1 MTEDSDS
8 ISEEERSLFRPFTR
22 ESLVQ
27 IEQRIAAEH
36 EKQKEL
42 ERKRAEGE
50 VIRYDD
56 EDEDEGPQPD
66 PTLEQGVPIPV
77 RLQGSFPPELASTP
91 LEDID
96 PYYSNILTF
105 VVVSKGKDIFRFSAS
120 KAMWLLD
127 PFNPIRRV
135 AIYILV
141 HPLFSLFIITT
152 ILVNCILMIMPTTPT
167 VESTEVIFTGIYTF
181 ESAVKVMA
189 RGFILCP
196 FTYLRDAWNWLD
208 FVVIALAYV
217 TMGIDLGNLAAL
229 RTFRVLR
236 ALKTVAIVPGLK
248 TIVGAVIE
256 SVKNLRD
263 VIILTMFSLSVFALM
278 GLQIYMGVLTQ
289 KCVKKFP
296 LDGSWGNLTDENW
309 AYHNHNS
316 SNWYTEDGISYPL
329 CGNISGAGQCDDDY
343 VCLQG
348 FGPNPNYGYTS
359 FDSFGWAF
367 LSAFRLMTQDFW
379 EDLYQLVLRAA
390 GPWHML
396 FFIVIIF
403 LGSFYLVNLILA
415 IVAMS
420 YDELQKKA
428 EEEEAAEEEAIRE
441 AEEAAAAKAAKLEER
456 ANAQAQAAADAA
468 AAEEAALH
476 PEMAKS
482 PTYSCISYEL
492 FVGGEKGNDDNNKE
506 KMSIRSVEVE
516 SESVSVIQRQPAP
529 TTAHQATKVR
539 KPSTY
544 TMRNGRGRFGIP
556 GSDRKPL
563 VLSTYQDAQ
572 QHLPYADDSNAVTP
586 MSEENGAIIV
596 PVYYGN
602 LGSRHSSY
610 TSHQSRISYT
620 SHGDL
625 LGGMAVMG
633 VSTMTKESKLR
644 NRNTRNQSVGATNGG
659 TTCLDTNHKVEHRDY
674 EIGLE
679 CTDEAGKIKH
689 HDNPFIEPVQTQTV
703 VDMKDVMVLND
714 IIEQAAGRHSRASDR
729 GVSVYYF
736 PTEDDDEDG
745 PTFKDK
751 ALEVILK
758 GIDVFCVWDCC
769 WVWLKFQE
777 WVSLIVFDPF
787 VELFITLCIV
797 VNTMFMAMDHHDM
810 NKEMERVLKS
820 GNYFFTATFAIEATM
835 KLMAMSPKYYFQEGW
850 NIFDFIIVA
859 LSLLELGLEGV
870 QGLSVLR
877 SFRLLRVFK
886 LAKSWPTL
894 NLLISIM
901 GRTMGAL
908 GNLTFVLCIIIFIF
922 AVMGMQLFGKN
933 YHDHKDRFPDGD
945 LPRWNFTDFMHSFMI
960 VFRVLCGE
968 WIESMWDCMYVGDVS
983 CIPFFL
989 ATVVIGNLVVLNL
1002 FLALLLSNFGSS
1014 SLSAPTAD
1022 NDTNKIA
1029 EAFNR
1034 IGRFKNWVKRNIADC
1049 FKLIRNK
1056 LTNQISDQP
1065 SGKNV
1070 CRCISAEHGDNELE
1084 LGHDEILADGL
1095 IKKGIKEQTQLE
1107 VAIGD
1112 GMEFTIHGDMKNSK
1126 PKKSKYLNNATM
1138 IGNSINH
1145 QDNRLEHELN
1155 HRGLSLQDD
1164 DTASINSYGSHKNR
1178 PFKDESHKGSAET
1191 MEGEEKRDVSKEDLG
1206 LDEELDEEG
1215 ECEEGPLDGD
1225 IIIHAHDEDILDEY
1239 PADCCPDSYY
1249 KKFPILAGDDDSP
1262 FWQGWGNL
1270 RLKTFQLIENKYFE
1284 TAVITM
1290 ILMSSLALA
1299 LEDVHLPQRPILQD
1313 ILYYMDRIFT
1323 VIFFLEM
1330 LIKWLALGFK
1340 VYFTNAWCWLDFVIV
1355 MLSLINLAA
1364 VWSGADDVPAF
1375 RSMRTLR
1382 ALRPLRA
1389 VSRWE
1394 GMKVVVNALVQAI
1407 PSIFNVLL
1415 VCLIFWLIFAI
1426 MGVQLFAGKYFKCE
1440 DLNGTQLSH
1449 EIIPNRNA
1457 CESEN
1462 YTWVNSAMN
1471 FDHVGNAYL
1480 CLFQV
1485 ATFKGWIQIMN
1496 DAIDSREVDKQ
1507 PIRETNIYMYLYF
1520 VFFIIFGSFFTLNL
1534 FIGVI
1539 IDNFNEQKKKAGGS
1553 LEMFMTEDQ
1562 KKYYNAMKKMGSK
1575 KPLKA
1580 IPRPRWRP
1588 QAIVF
1593 EIVTDKKFDIIIML
1607 FIGLNMFT
1615 MTLDR
1620 YDASDTYN
1628 AVLDYLNAIFVVIF
1642 SSECLLKIFALRYHY
1657 FIEPWNLFDVVVVI
1671 LSILGLVL
1679 SDIIE
1684 KYFVSPTLLRVV
1696 RVAKVGRVLRLV
1708 KGAKGIRTL
1717 LFALAMSL
1725 PALFNICLLLFLVMF
1740 IFAIFGMSFF
1750 MHVKEKSGINDVYN
1764 FKTFGQSMILL
1775 FQMSTSAGWDG
1786 VLDAIINE
1794 EACDPPDNDKGYPG
1808 NCGSATVGIT
1818 FLLSYLVISFLIVIN
1833 MYIAVILENYSQ
1845 ATEDVQEGL
1854 TDDDYDMYYE
1864 IWQQFDPEGTQYIR
1878 YDQLSEFLD
1887 VLEPPLQIHKPN
1899 KYKIISMDIPICRGD
1914 LMYCVDILDALT
1926 KDFFARKGNP
1936 IEETGEIGEIAAR
1949 PDTEGYEP
1957 VSSTLWRQREE
1968 YCARLIQ
1975 HAWRKHK
1982 TRGEGGA
1989 TDGDE
1994 NDGGGDDDDNAGGA
2008 GIGGDKAGDEAGSGG
2023 ANDDAGGGGGAGG
2036 SEHADGSAIGDA
2048 IDPEGAAAAVIESN
2062 VNSSIV
2068 DGADS
2073 AAAGSPGGQSSG
2085 SAGRQTAVLVESDGF
2100 VTKNGHK
2107 VVIHSRSPSITS
2119 RTADV

>member
-1 MTEDSDS
+1 MSEDSDS
-8 ISEEERSLFRPFTR
+8 VSEEERSLFRPFTR
-22 ESLVQ
+22 ESLAA
-27 IEQRIAAEH
+27 IEARIAEEH
-36 EKQKEL
+36 AKQKEL
-42 ERKRAEGE
+42 EKKRAEGE
-50 VIRYDD
+50 VRYDD

-66 PTLEQGVPIPV
+66 PMLEQGAPIPV
-77 RLQGSFPPELASTP
+77 RLHNEFPPELASTP

-96 PYYSNILTF
+96 NFYHNQRTF
-105 VVVSKGKDIFRFSAS
+105 VVISKGKDIFRFSATD
-120 KAMWLLD
+120 AMWILD

-167 VESTEVIFTGIYTF
+167 IESTEVIFTGIYTF

-189 RGFILCP
+189 RGFILQP

-289 KCVKKFP
+289 KCIKNFP
-296 LDGSWGNLTDENW
+296 EDGSWGNLTDENW
-309 AYHNHNS
+309 ERFVSNET
-316 SNWYTEDGISYPL
+316 NWYVDEAKNMPL
-329 CGNISGAGQCDDDY
+329 CGNSSGAGQCLPGY
-343 VCLQG
+343 TCLQG
-348 FGPNPNYGYTS
+348 YGENPNYGYTS
-359 FDSFGWAF
+359 FDTFGWAL
-367 LSAFRLMTQDFW
+367 LSAFRLMTQDYW
-379 EDLYQLVLRAA
+379 ENLYQLVLRSA

-441 AEEAAAAKAAKLEER
+441 AEEAALAKETKL
-456 ANAQAQAAADAA
+456 AAQAAAREAA
-468 AAEEAALH
+468 AHAVVTAADQIV
-476 PEMAKS
+476 KS
-482 PTYSCISYEL
+482 PSDFSCHSYEL
-492 FVGGEKGNDDNNKE
+492 FVGQEKGNDDNNKE
-506 KMSIRSVEVE
+506 RMSIRSI
-516 SESVSVIQRQPAP
+516 ESVSEHRVKQINNH
-529 TTAHQATKVR
+529 TTTTKVR
-539 KPSTY
+539 KVSAASLSLPGSPFNLRRSSRGSHQFTI
-544 TMRNGRGRFGIP
+544 RNGRGRFVGPP
-556 GSDRKPL
+556 GGDRKPL
-563 VLSTYQDAQ
+563 VLSTFLDAQ
-572 QHLPYADDSNAVTP
+572 EHLPYADDSNAVTP
-586 MSEENGAIIV
+586 MSEENGTIVV
-596 PVYYGN
+596 PVYYAN

-610 TSHQSRISYT
+610 TSHASRLSYT

-625 LGGMAVMG
+625 IGGIANAG
-633 VSTMTKESKLR
+633 KPMTKESQLKIR
-644 NRNTRNQSVGATNGG
+644 SVRPPSVNGHITDNNQKY
-659 TTCLDTNHKVEHRDY
+659 HY
-674 EIGLE
+674 EGDLE
-679 CTDEAGKIKH
+679 DPMGKAKQQ
-689 HDNPFIEPVQTQTV
+689 DNPFIEPSQQHAV

-714 IIEQAAGRHSRASDR
+714 IIEQAAGRQSRTPEQ
-729 GVSVYYF
+729 GVSSTYYF
-736 PTEDDDEDG
+736 PTDDDEEG

-751 ALEVILK
+751 LLTAVLRC
-758 GIDVFCVWDCC
+758 IDIFCVWDCC
-769 WVWLKFQE
+769 WLWLEFQKY
-777 WVSLIVFDPF
+777 VALLVFDPF

-797 VNTMFMAMDHHDM
+797 VNTLFMALDHHDM
-810 NKEMERVLKS
+810 DKDMERVLKT
-820 GNYFFTATFAIEATM
+820 GNYFFTATFGIEATL
-835 KLMAMSPKYYFQEGW
+835 KLIAMSPKFYFQEGW

-901 GRTMGAL
+901 GRTVGAL

-933 YHDHKDRFPDGD
+933 YTDNVDRFPDGD

-968 WIESMWDCMYVGDVS
+968 WIESMWDCMLVGDVS

-1014 SLSAPTAD
+1014 NLSAPTAD

-1029 EAFNR
+1029 EAIDR
-1034 IGRFKNWVKRNIADC
+1034 IARFVKWIKRNVLYLA
-1049 FKLIRNK
+1049 KMMRAK
-1056 LTNQISDQP
+1056 LTNQISDQAPGEGP
-1065 SGKNV
+1065 SNSWKEDGID
-1070 CRCISAEHGDNELE
+1070 RDGDL
-1084 LGHDEILADGL
+1084 DLADGEL
-1095 IKKGIKEQTQLE
+1095 DAYRDKKSAKELNQLE

-1112 GMEFTIHGDMKNSK
+1112 GMEFTIHGDLKNKLKKGKLCMNNSK
-1126 PKKSKYLNNATM
+1126 VIA
-1138 IGNSINH
+1138 NSINH
-1145 QDNRLEHELN
+1145 RDYRLDNDYINQNE
-1155 HRGLSLQDD
+1155 D
-1164 DTASINSYGSHKNR
+1164 DTISNKSYGSHKNR
-1178 PFKDESHKGSAET
+1178 AFKDESHKGS
-1191 MEGEEKRDVSKEDLG
+1191 MDSLDGEEKKDASKEDLEQ
-1206 LDEELDEEG
+1206 EEDLGEEG
-1215 ECEEGPLDGD
+1215 EEGEGVIGDAIIQAEEDPIESD
-1225 IIIHAHDEDILDEY
+1225 Y
-1239 PADCCPDSYY
+1239 PADCCPENCY
-1249 KKFPILAGDDDSP
+1249 KKFPFLAGDDDAP
-1262 FWQGWGNL
+1262 FWQGWANL

-1284 TAVITM
+1284 TAVILM
-1290 ILMSSLALA
+1290 ILLSSMALA
-1299 LEDVHLPQRPILQD
+1299 LEDVHLQQRPILQD

-1323 VIFFLEM
+1323 VIFFIEM

-1340 VYFTNAWCWLDFVIV
+1340 KYFTNAWCWLDFIIV
-1355 MLSLINLAA
+1355 M
-1364 VWSGADDVPAF
+1364 
-1375 RSMRTLR
+1375 
-1382 ALRPLRA
+1382 
-1389 VSRWE
+1389 
-1394 GMKVVVNALVQAI
+1394 VVVNALVQAI

-1426 MGVQLFAGKYFKCE
+1426 MGVQLFAGKYFKCV
-1440 DLNGTQLSH
+1440 DANKTTLSH
-1449 EIIPNRNA
+1449 EIIPDRNA
-1457 CESEN
+1457 CLAEN
-1462 YTWVNSAMN
+1462 YTWENSPMN
-1471 FDHVGNAYL
+1471 FDHVGKAYL

-1496 DAIDSREVDKQ
+1496 DAIDSRELNKQ
-1507 PIRETNIYMYLYF
+1507 PIRETNIYMYFYF

-1593 EIVTDKKFDIIIML
+1593 EIVTDKKFDMIIML
-1607 FIGLNMFT
+1607 FIGLNMLT
-1615 MTLDR
+1615 MTLDH
-1620 YDASDTYN
+1620 YQQTQTFSD
-1628 AVLDYLNAIFVVIF
+1628 VLDYLNMIFIVIF
-1642 SSECLLKIFALRYHY
+1642 TSECLMKIFALRYHY
-1657 FIEPWNLFDVVVVI
+1657 FKEPWNLFDFVVVI

-1750 MHVKEKSGINDVYN
+1750 MHVKDKSGLDDVYN

-1786 VLDAIINE
+1786 VLDGIINE
-1794 EACDPPDNDKGYPG
+1794 EDCQEPNNEIGYPG
-1808 NCGSATVGIT
+1808 NCGSSTIGIAY
-1818 FLLSYLVISFLIVIN
+1818 LLSYLVISFLIVIN

-1864 IWQQFDPEGTQYIR
+1864 IWQQFDPDGTQYIR
-1878 YDQLSEFLD
+1878 YDQLSDFLD

-1899 KYKIISMDIPICRGD
+1899 KYKIVSMDIPICKGD
-1914 LMYCVDILDALT
+1914 MMFCVDILDALT

-1936 IEETGEIGEIAAR
+1936 IEETAELEVQTRPGE
-1949 PDTEGYEP
+1949 TGYEP

-1975 HAWRKHK
+1975 NAWRKHK
-1982 TRGEGGA
+1982 QQRLGGPS
-1989 TDGDE
+1989 E
-1994 NDGGGDDDDNAGGA
+1994 
-2008 GIGGDKAGDEAGSGG
+2008 ES
-2023 ANDDAGGGGGAGG
+2023 DDA
-2036 SEHADGSAIGDA
+2036 DT
-2048 IDPEGAAAAVIESN
+2048 DPRV
-2062 VNSSIV
+2062 
-2068 DGADS
+2068 
-2073 AAAGSPGGQSSG
+2073 
-2085 SAGRQTAVLVESDGF
+2085 RQTAVLVESDGF
-2100 VTKNGHK
+2100 VTKNGHR
-2107 VVIHSRSPSITS
+2107 VVIHSRSPSVTS

>member
-1 MTEDSDS
+1 MSEASDLS
-8 ISEEERSLFRPFTR
+8 SEEERCLFRPFTR
-22 ESLVQ
+22 QSLEI
-27 IEQRIAAEH
+27 IETRIAE
-36 EKQKEL
+36 EYVKQKEL
-42 ERKRAEGE
+42 EKKRAEGE
-50 VIRYDD
+50 IRYED

-66 PTLEQGVPIPV
+66 STLEQGLPIPV

-96 PYYSNILTF
+96 PFYSNQRTF
-105 VVVSKGKDIFRFSAS
+105 VVVSKGKDIFRFSATN
-120 KAMWLLD
+120 AMWVLD

-152 ILVNCILMIMPTTPT
+152 ILVNCILMVTPTTPT

-189 RGFILCP
+189 RGFILQP

-263 VIILTMFSLSVFALM
+263 VIILTMFSLSVFALI

-289 KCVKKFP
+289 KCIKNFP
-296 LDGSWGNLTDENW
+296 MDGSWGNLTDENW
-309 AYHNHNS
+309 ERFVSNKT
-316 SNWYTEDGISYPL
+316 NWYYDEEKSEMPL
-329 CGNISGAGQCDDDY
+329 CGNSSGAGQCKPGY
-343 VCLQG
+343 TCLQG
-348 FGPNPNYGYTS
+348 YGENPNYGYTS
-359 FDSFGWAF
+359 FDTFGWAF
-367 LSAFRLMTQDFW
+367 LSAFRLMTQDYW
-379 EDLYQLVLRAA
+379 ENLYQLVLRSA

-428 EEEEAAEEEAIRE
+428 QDEEEAEAKAIQE
-441 AEEAAAAKAAKLEER
+441 AEDKAREKQDRADARAAAAIEAAEAAAAGDIG
-456 ANAQAQAAADAA
+456 QDII
-468 AAEEAALH
+468 
-476 PEMAKS
+476 KS
-482 PTYSCISYEL
+482 SSDYSCHSYES
-492 FVGGEKGNDDNNKE
+492 FVGQPNGQDDNNKE
-506 KMSIRSVEVE
+506 KISIRSEGLD
-516 SESVSVIQRQPAP
+516 SVSEQRRLP
-529 TTAHQATKVR
+529 TNLSKMRKV
-539 KPSTY
+539 SAASLSL
-544 TMRNGRGRFGIP
+544 P
-556 GSDRKPL
+556 GSPFNLRRGSRGSHQFTIRNNRRMVAPPCDRKPL
-563 VLSTYQDAQ
+563 VLSTYLDAQ
-572 QHLPYADDSNAVTP
+572 EHLPYADDSNAVTP
-586 MSEENGAIIV
+586 MSEENGVMVV
-596 PVYYGN
+596 PMYYAN

-610 TSHQSRISYT
+610 TSHASRMSYT

-625 LGGMAVMG
+625 LGGLGSNGKV
-633 VSTMTKESKLR
+633 MTKERQLR
-644 NRNTRNQSVGATNGG
+644 CRSMRNGPAGATN
-659 TTCLDTNHKVEHRDY
+659 TFFEMSNKTHKGDY
-674 EIGLE
+674 DGPTGQFCESKVNKL
-679 CTDEAGKIKH
+679 
-689 HDNPFIEPVQTQTV
+689 DNPFIDNNQRQTV
-703 VDMKDVMVLND
+703 VDMRDVMVLND
-714 IIEQAAGRHSRASDR
+714 IIEQAAVSGGSDR

-736 PTEDDDEDG
+736 SGHDSEEEEPTMKER
-745 PTFKDK
+745 FLAYAIK
-751 ALEVILK
+751 I
-758 GIDVFCVWDCC
+758 IDMFCVWDCC
-769 WVWLKFQE
+769 QCWVILTKY
-777 WVSLIVFDPF
+777 VNLIVFDPF

-797 VNTMFMAMDHHDM
+797 VNTLFMALDHHAMDEDLE
-810 NKEMERVLKS
+810 KALKS
-820 GNYFFTATFAIEATM
+820 GNYFFTATFMIEATM
-835 KLMAMSPKYYFQEGW
+835 KLIAMSPKYYFQEGW

-933 YHDHKDRFPDGD
+933 YTDNVDRFPDHE

-968 WIESMWDCMYVGDVS
+968 WIESMWDCMLVGDVS

-1029 EAFNR
+1029 EAFDR
-1034 IGRFKNWVKRNIADC
+1034 IGRFIRWTKASVLYIA
-1049 FKLIRNK
+1049 KLVRFK

-1065 SGKNV
+1065 SGEGPSNSWNQDA
-1070 CRCISAEHGDNELE
+1070 RDGGLE
-1084 LGHDEILADGL
+1084 IPGDEILADGM
-1095 IKKGIKEQTQLE
+1095 IKKSPKDRLE
-1107 VAIGD
+1107 VTIGT
-1112 GMEFTIHGDMKNSK
+1112 GMDLTVHGDPKRGKNNIN
-1126 PKKSKYLNNATM
+1126 KSKT
-1138 IGNSINH
+1138 IGNSI
-1145 QDNRLEHELN
+1145 LEHGMFIGHLDEDEISN
-1155 HRGLSLQDD
+1155 K
-1164 DTASINSYGSHKNR
+1164 SYGSHKNR
-1178 PFKDESHKGSAET
+1178 FKDESHNGSADMLDEH
-1191 MEGEEKRDVSKEDLG
+1191 EEKRDASKEELG
-1206 LDEELDEEG
+1206 IGDEMEEDRYDS
-1215 ECEEGPLDGD
+1215 ERPLNDD
-1225 IIIHAHDEDILDEY
+1225 IIVANTEDIIDEY
-1239 PADCCPDSYY
+1239 AAECCPDTCY
-1249 KKFPILAGDDDSP
+1249 KKFPFLAGDEDSP
-1262 FWQGWGNL
+1262 FWQGWANL
-1270 RLKTFQLIENKYFE
+1270 RYKTFRLIENKYFE

-1290 ILMSSLALA
+1290 ILLSSLALA
-1299 LEDVHLPQRPILQD
+1299 LEDVHLQSRPVLQD

-1323 VIFFLEM
+1323 VIFFFEM
-1330 LIKWLALGFK
+1330 LIKWLALGFQK
-1340 VYFTNAWCWLDFVIV
+1340 YFTNAWCWLDFVIV
-1355 MLSLINLAA
+1355 MVSLINFVASLA
-1364 VWSGADDVPAF
+1364 GAGGIQAF
-1375 RSMRTLR
+1375 KTMRTLR

-1389 VSRWE
+1389 MSRMQ
-1394 GMKVVVNALVQAI
+1394 GMRVVVNALVQAI

-1426 MGVQLFAGKYFKCE
+1426 MGVQLFAGKYFKCV
-1440 DLNGTQLSH
+1440 DGNKTTLNY
-1449 EIIPNRNA
+1449 EIIPDYNA
-1457 CESEN
+1457 CKAEN
-1462 YTWVNSAMN
+1462 YTWENSPMN
-1471 FDHVGNAYL
+1471 FDHVGKAYL

-1496 DAIDSREVDKQ
+1496 DAIDSRDLNKQ

-1539 IDNFNEQKKKAGGS
+1539 IDNFNEQKKKGGDS
-1553 LEMFMTEDQ
+1553 LALMMTDAQ
-1562 KKYYNAMKKMGSK
+1562 KKYYHAMKKMGSK
-1575 KPLKA
+1575 KPMKA
-1580 IPRPRWRP
+1580 IPRPRWKP

-1593 EIVTDKKFDIIIML
+1593 EIVSNKKFDMIIML
-1607 FIGLNMFT
+1607 FIGLNMLT
-1615 MTLDR
+1615 MTMDH
-1620 YDASDTYN
+1620 YQQHPTFTT
-1628 AVLDYLNAIFVVIF
+1628 VLESLNTIFIVIF
-1642 SSECLLKIFALRYHY
+1642 STECLMKIFALRYHY
-1657 FIEPWNLFDVVVVI
+1657 FTEPWNLFDLVVVI

-1750 MHVKEKSGINDVYN
+1750 MHVKDKSGLDDVYN
-1764 FKTFGQSMILL
+1764 FKTFCQSMILL

-1786 VLDAIINE
+1786 VLDGIINE
-1794 EACDPPDNDKGYPG
+1794 EDCKLPNNEIGETG
-1808 NCGSATVGIT
+1808 NCGNSTIGIA

-1864 IWQQFDPEGTQYIR
+1864 IWQQFDPDGTQYIR
-1878 YDQLSEFLD
+1878 YDQLSDLFD

-1899 KYKIISMDIPICRGD
+1899 KYKIYYMDIPICKGD
-1914 LMYCVDILDALT
+1914 LMFCVDILDALT
-1926 KDFFARKGNP
+1926 KDFFARKGNE
-1936 IEETGEIGEIAAR
+1936 IEETAELSEVQPR
-1949 PDTEGYEP
+1949 QNEPGYEQ
-1957 VSSTLWRQREE
+1957 VSSTLHRQREE

-1975 HAWRKHK
+1975 NAWRKYRQR
-1982 TRGEGGA
+1982 TGGPETA
-1989 TDGDE
+1989 NVEEPAGDGDGE
-1994 NDGGGDDDDNAGGA
+1994 V
-2008 GIGGDKAGDEAGSGG
+2008 EA
-2023 ANDDAGGGGGAGG
+2023 
-2036 SEHADGSAIGDA
+2036 H
-2048 IDPEGAAAAVIESN
+2048 
-2062 VNSSIV
+2062 
-2068 DGADS
+2068 
-2073 AAAGSPGGQSSG
+2073 
-2085 SAGRQTAVLVESDGF
+2085 QTAVLVESDGF

-2107 VVIHSRSPSITS
+2107 VVLHSRTPSIS
-2119 RTADV
+2119 SKSADV

>member
-1 MTEDSDS
+1 MSEDLDS

-22 ESLVQ
+22 ESLAA
-27 IEQRIAAEH
+27 IEARIAEEH
-36 EKQKEL
+36 AKQKEL
-42 ERKRAEGE
+42 EKKRAEGE
-50 VIRYDD
+50 NDLGRTKKKKEVRYDD

-66 PTLEQGVPIPV
+66 ATLEQGLPLPV
-77 RLQGSFPPELASTP
+77 RMQGSFPLELASTP

-96 PYYSNILTF
+96 PFYHNQTTF
-105 VVVSKGKDIFRFSAS
+105 VVISKGKDIFRFSATN
-120 KAMWLLD
+120 ALWILD

-189 RGFILCP
+189 RGFILQP

-289 KCVKKFP
+289 KCVKVFP
-296 LDGSWGNLTDENW
+296 EDGSWGNLTDENW
-309 AYHNHNS
+309 ERFCQNET
-316 SNWYTEDGISYPL
+316 NWYGEGGDYPL
-329 CGNISGAGQCDDDY
+329 CGNSSGAGQCEPGY

-359 FDSFGWAF
+359 FDTFGWAF
-367 LSAFRLMTQDFW
+367 LSAFRLMTQDYW
-379 EDLYQLVLRAA
+379 ENLYQLVLRSA
-390 GPWHML
+390 GSWHVL
-396 FFIVIIF
+396 FFVVIIF

-428 EEEEAAEEEAIRE
+428 EEEEQAEEEALRE
-441 AEEAAAAKAAKLEER
+441 AEQKAAAR
-456 ANAQAQAAADAA
+456 ADKQEAREAHAREQAA
-468 AAEEAALH
+468 AAEAAAYAEAH
-476 PEMAKS
+476 PAKS
-482 PTYSCISYEL
+482 PSDFSCQSYEL
-492 FVGGEKGNDDNNKE
+492 FVNQERGNQDDNTRE
-506 KMSIRSVEVE
+506 RMSLRSDPFQD
-516 SESVSVIQRQPAP
+516 SE
-529 TTAHQATKVR
+529 
-539 KPSTY
+539 
-544 TMRNGRGRFGIP
+544 
-556 GSDRKPL
+556 
-563 VLSTYQDAQ
+563 
-572 QHLPYADDSNAVTP
+572 HLPYADDSNAVTP
-586 MSEENGAIIV
+586 MSEENGAIII
-596 PVYYGN
+596 PVYYAN

-610 TSHQSRISYT
+610 TSHQSRLSYT

-625 LGGMAVMG
+625 LGGGKAQTKEARLRGRSASRNHSVTSQPHAYPLPRQDSSLASRPLREYE
-633 VSTMTKESKLR
+633 VSTT
-644 NRNTRNQSVGATNGG
+644 
-659 TTCLDTNHKVEHRDY
+659 
-674 EIGLE
+674 E
-679 CTDEAGKIKH
+679 CTDEAGKVLKPSS
-689 HDNPFIEPVQTQTV
+689 DNPFIESSQQPNV
-703 VDMKDVMVLND
+703 VDMRDVMVLNE
-714 IIEQAAGRHSRASDR
+714 IIEQAGRQSRASEQN
-729 GVSVYYF
+729 VSVYYF
-736 PTEDDDEDG
+736 PTAEDDEDG
-745 PTFKDK
+745 PTFKEKLLDC
-751 ALEVILK
+751 LMK
-758 GIDVFCVWDCC
+758 GIDFFCVWDCC
-769 WVWLKFQE
+769 WLWLEFQKY
-777 WVSLIVFDPF
+777 VALLVFDPF

-797 VNTMFMAMDHHDM
+797 VNTLFMALDHHNMDKDM
-810 NKEMERVLKS
+810 DKALKS
-820 GNYFFTATFAIEATM
+820 GNYFFTATFGIEATL
-835 KLMAMSPKYYFQEGW
+835 KLIAMSPKYYFQEGW

-933 YHDHKDRFPDGD
+933 YVDYVDRFPDGD

-968 WIESMWDCMYVGDVS
+968 WIESMWDCMLVGDVS

-1014 SLSAPTAD
+1014 SLSTPTAD
-1022 NDTNKIA
+1022 QDTNKIA

-1034 IGRFKNWVKRNIADC
+1034 ISRFIDWIKRNVAD
-1049 FKLIRNK
+1049 FLKLLKNK
-1056 LTNQISDQP
+1056 LTNQIAIHAP
-1065 SGKNV
+1065 GLKAAL
-1070 CRCISAEHGDNELE
+1070 CGRCVSSERVDNELE
-1084 LGHDEILADGL
+1084 LGTDLDDAVLYKD
-1095 IKKGIKEQTQLE
+1095 KKLKDQVE

-1112 GMEFTIHGDMKNSK
+1112 GMEFTIPGDNKY
-1126 PKKSKYLNNATM
+1126 KKGKILMNN
-1138 IGNSINH
+1138 INAITDNH
-1145 QDNRLEHELN
+1145 RDNRLDCELN
-1155 HRGLSLQDD
+1155 HHGYPIQDD
-1164 DTASINSYGSHKNR
+1164 DTISQKSYGSHKIR
-1178 PFKDESHKGSAET
+1178 SFKDESHKGSADT
-1191 MEGEEKRDVSKEDLG
+1191 IDGEEKKDASKEELG
-1206 LDEELDEEG
+1206 LEEGSNLELIEEDEEG
-1215 ECEEGPLDGD
+1215 KLDGTLGKTD
-1225 IIIHAHDEDILDEY
+1225 IKVGADEDVVDDT
-1239 PADCCPDSYY
+1239 PADCCPEQCYQ
-1249 KKFPILAGDDDSP
+1249 KFPFLAGDDDSP
-1262 FWQGWGNL
+1262 FWQGWGTL
-1270 RLKTFQLIENKYFE
+1270 RLKTFKLIENTYFE

-1290 ILMSSLALA
+1290 ILLSSLALA
-1299 LEDVHLPQRPILQD
+1299 LEDVHLPHRPILQD

-1323 VIFFLEM
+1323 VIFFIEM
-1330 LIKWLALGFK
+1330 LIKWLALGFQK
-1340 VYFTNAWCWLDFVIV
+1340 YFTNAWCWLDFIIV
-1355 MLSLINLAA
+1355 MVSLINFVAA
-1364 VWSGADDVPAF
+1364 LCGAGGIQAF
-1375 RSMRTLR
+1375 KTMRTLR

-1389 VSRWE
+1389 MSRMQ
-1394 GMKVVVNALVQAI
+1394 GMRVVVNALVQAI

-1426 MGVQLFAGKYFKCE
+1426 MGVQLFAGKYFKCV
-1440 DLNGTQLSH
+1440 DMNHTTLSH
-1449 EIIPNRNA
+1449 EIIPDKNA
-1457 CESEN
+1457 CTLEN
-1462 YTWVNSAMN
+1462 YTWENSPMN
-1471 FDHVGNAYL
+1471 FDHVGKAYL

-1496 DAIDSREVDKQ
+1496 DAIDSREVGRQ

-1593 EIVTDKKFDIIIML
+1593 EIVTDKKFDMIIML
-1607 FIGLNMFT
+1607 FIGLNMLT
-1615 MTLDR
+1615 MTLDH
-1620 YDASDTYN
+1620 YQQSETFS
-1628 AVLDYLNAIFVVIF
+1628 AVLDYLNMIFIVIF

-1657 FIEPWNLFDVVVVI
+1657 FVEPWNLFDFVVVMFSI
-1671 LSILGLVL
+1671 LSLVL

-1750 MHVKEKSGINDVYN
+1750 MHVKDKGGLDDVYN
-1764 FKTFGQSMILL
+1764 FKTFVQSMILL

-1786 VLDAIINE
+1786 VLDGIINE
-1794 EACDPPDNDKGYPG
+1794 EECDLPDNERGSPG
-1808 NCGSATVGIT
+1808 NCGSATIGIT
-1818 FLLSYLVISFLIVIN
+1818 YLLSYLVISFLIVIN

-1864 IWQQFDPEGTQYIR
+1864 IWQRFDPDGSQYIR
-1878 YDQLSEFLD
+1878 YDQLSDFLD

-1914 LMYCVDILDALT
+1914 MMFCVDILDALT

-1936 IEETGEIGEIAAR
+1936 IEETGDLEVGR
-1949 PDTEGYEP
+1949 PEEAGYEP

-1975 HAWRKHK
+1975 HAWRRH
-1982 TRGEGGA
+1982 RRAHE
-1989 TDGDE
+1989 E
-1994 NDGGGDDDDNAGGA
+1994 P
-2008 GIGGDKAGDEAGSGG
+2008 EV
-2023 ANDDAGGGGGAGG
+2023 GGGA
-2036 SEHADGSAIGDA
+2036 
-2048 IDPEGAAAAVIESN
+2048 EGAA
-2062 VNSSIV
+2062 
-2068 DGADS
+2068 
-2073 AAAGSPGGQSSG
+2073 
-2085 SAGRQTAVLVESDGF
+2085 TAVLLDA
-2100 VTKNGHK
+2100 VTPNGHR
-2107 VVIHSRSPSITS
+2107 VVLQGGGAAPRPPEPAPPPAS
-2119 RTADV
+2119 V

>member
-22 ESLVQ
+22 ESLVV
-27 IEQRIAAEH
+27 IEARIAAEH
-36 EKQKEL
+36 AKQKEL

-50 VIRYDD
+50 VPQYGRKNKKKEIRYDD

-77 RLQGSFPPELASTP
+77 RLQSSFPPELASTP

-96 PYYSNILTF
+96 PFYSNILTF

-152 ILVNCILMIMPTTPT
+152 ILTNCILMIMPTTPT

-289 KCVKKFP
+289 KCIKRFP

-309 AYHNHNS
+309 DYHNRNA
-316 SNWYTEDGISYPL
+316 SNWFTNDGLTYPL
-329 CGNISGAGQCDDDY
+329 CGNSSGAGQCEEDY

-348 FGPNPNYGYTS
+348 FGDNPNYGYTS

-367 LSAFRLMTQDFW
+367 LSAFRLMTQDYW
-379 EDLYQLVLRAA
+379 ENLYQLVLRAA

-441 AEEAAAAKAAKLEER
+441 AEEAAAARAAKLEER
-456 ANAQAQAAADAA
+456 ANAAAAAAQAAADAA
-468 AAEEAALH
+468 EAALH
-476 PEMAKS
+476 PELAKS

-516 SESVSVIQRQPAP
+516 SESVSVIQRPPAP
-529 TTAHQATKVR
+529 TTAPTATKVR
-539 KPSTY
+539 KVSTTSLSLPGSPFNIRRGSRSSHKYNFNHQY
-544 TMRNGRGRFGIP
+544 TIRNGRGRFGIP

-625 LGGMAVMG
+625 LGGMAAMG
-633 VSTMTKESKLR
+633 AGPMTKESKLR
-644 NRNTRNQSVGATNGG
+644 NRNSRNQSIGATNGASYA
-659 TTCLDTNHKVEHRDY
+659 DTNHKEHRDY
-674 EIGLE
+674 EMGLD
-679 CTDEAGKIKH
+679 CTDEAGKVKH

-714 IIEQAAGRHSRASDR
+714 IIEQAAGRQSRASDK
-729 GVSVYYF
+729 GVSIYYF

-745 PTFKDK
+745 PTLKDK
-751 ALEVILK
+751 AIEAFLR
-758 GIDVFCVWDCC
+758 GIDIFCVWDCC
-769 WVWLKFQE
+769 FCWVKIVE

-797 VNTMFMAMDHHDM
+797 VNTMFMALDHHDM
-810 NKEMERVLKS
+810 NKEMEKILKS

-835 KLMAMSPKYYFQEGW
+835 KLCAMSPKYYFQEGW

-901 GRTMGAL
+901 GRTVGAL

-933 YHDHKDRFPDGD
+933 YTDHKDRFPDGD

-1034 IGRFKNWVKRNIADC
+1034 FSRFSKWIKRNVASC
-1049 FKLIRNK
+1049 FKLVRNK

-1065 SGKNV
+1065 P
-1070 CRCISAEHGDNELE
+1070 EHGDNELE
-1084 LGHDEILADGL
+1084 LGADELLADGL
-1095 IKKGIKEQTQLE
+1095 IKKGIKEQNQLE

-1112 GMEFTIHGDMKNSK
+1112 GMEFTIHGDLKNNKS
-1126 PKKSKYLNNATM
+1126 KKSKYLNNSTM

-1191 MEGEEKRDVSKEDLG
+1191 MEGEEKRDASKEDLG

-1215 ECEEGPLDGD
+1215 EGEEGPLDGD
-1225 IIIHAHDEDILDEY
+1225 IIIQANEEDILDEY

-1249 KKFPILAGDDDSP
+1249 VKFPILAGDDDSP

-1290 ILMSSLALA
+1290 ILLSSLALA

-1340 VYFTNAWCWLDFVIV
+1340 VYFTNAWCWLDFIIV
-1355 MLSLINLAA
+1355 MVSLINFVASL
-1364 VWSGADDVPAF
+1364 VGAGGIQAF
-1375 RSMRTLR
+1375 KTMRTLR

-1389 VSRWE
+1389 MSRMQ
-1394 GMKVVVNALVQAI
+1394 GMRVVVNALVQAI

-1426 MGVQLFAGKYFKCE
+1426 MGVQLFAGKYFKCV
-1440 DLNGTQLSH
+1440 DDNHTTISH

-1457 CESEN
+1457 CENEN
-1462 YTWVNSAMN
+1462 YTWENSAMN

-1620 YDASDTYN
+1620 YDASTTYN
-1628 AVLDYLNAIFVVIF
+1628 NVLDYLNAIFVVIF
-1642 SSECLLKIFALRYHY
+1642 SAECLLKIFALRYHY

-1750 MHVKEKSGINDVYN
+1750 MHVKEKNGLDDVYN

-1794 EACDPPDNDKGYPG
+1794 EDCNKPDNDRGYPG

-1818 FLLSYLVISFLIVIN
+1818 YLLSYLVISFLIVIN

-1936 IEETGEIGEIAAR
+1936 IEETGEIGEIATR

-1975 HAWRKHK
+1975 NAWRKHK
-1982 TRGEGGA
+1982 LHKDDGHEG
-1989 TDGDE
+1989 T
-1994 NDGGGDDDDNAGGA
+1994 GDDTDFDGA
-2008 GIGGDKAGDEAGSGG
+2008 GDGPDDHSMKNGSSPEKSNEGNSAGGSGG
-2023 ANDDAGGGGGAGG
+2023 
-2036 SEHADGSAIGDA
+2036 
-2048 IDPEGAAAAVIESN
+2048 PL
-2062 VNSSIV
+2062 
-2068 DGADS
+2068 
-2073 AAAGSPGGQSSG
+2073 SPGSSSSG
-2085 SAGRQTAVLVESDGF
+2085 DRQGRQTAVLVESDGF

>member
-1 MTEDSDS
+1 MSEASDLS
-8 ISEEERSLFRPFTR
+8 SEEERCIFRPFTR
-22 ESLVQ
+22 ESLAI
-27 IEQRIAAEH
+27 IETRIAEEYAR
-36 EKQKEL
+36 QKEL
-42 ERKRAEGE
+42 EKKKAEGE
-50 VIRYDD
+50 IRYED

-66 PTLEQGVPIPV
+66 PTLEQGLPIPV

-96 PYYSNILTF
+96 AFYSNQRTF
-105 VVVSKGKDIFRFSAS
+105 VVVSKGKDIFRFSATN
-120 KAMWLLD
+120 AMWILD

-135 AIYILV
+135 AIYVLV

-189 RGFILCP
+189 RGFILEP

-263 VIILTMFSLSVFALM
+263 VIILTMFSLSVFALI

-289 KCVKKFP
+289 KCIKEFP
-296 LDGSWGNLTDENW
+296 MDGSWGNLTAENW
-309 AYHNHNS
+309 ERFVSNE
-316 SNWYTEDGISYPL
+316 SNWYYDEDKGERPL
-329 CGNISGAGQCDDDY
+329 CGNSSGAGQCKEGY
-343 VCLQG
+343 RCLQG
-348 FGPNPNYGYTS
+348 YGENPNYGYTS
-359 FDSFGWAF
+359 FDTFGWAF
-367 LSAFRLMTQDFW
+367 LSAFRLMTQDYW
-379 EDLYQLVLRAA
+379 ENLYQLVLRSA

-428 EEEEAAEEEAIRE
+428 QDEEEAEANALRE
-441 AEEAAAAKAAKLEER
+441 AEEKAKEKQDR
-456 ANAQAQAAADAA
+456 ADARAA
-468 AAEEAALH
+468 AAEAAAAAAMVAASG
-476 PEMAKS
+476 EIIKS
-482 PTYSCISYEL
+482 SSDYSCHSYQS
-492 FVGGEKGNDDNNKE
+492 FVEQPNGQDDNNKE
-506 KMSIRSVEVE
+506 KISIRSEGLD
-516 SESVSVIQRQPAP
+516 SVSEQRRVP
-529 TTAHQATKVR
+529 TNLSKMRKV
-539 KPSTY
+539 SAASLSL
-544 TMRNGRGRFGIP
+544 P
-556 GSDRKPL
+556 GSPFNLRRGSRGSHQFTLRNNRRMAPPGDRKPL
-563 VLSTYQDAQ
+563 VLSTYLDAQ
-572 QHLPYADDSNAVTP
+572 EHLPYADDSNAVTP
-586 MSEENGAIIV
+586 MSEENGV
-596 PVYYGN
+596 MVLPMYYAN

-610 TSHQSRISYT
+610 TSHASRMSYT

-625 LGGMAVMG
+625 LGGLGSNGKV
-633 VSTMTKESKLR
+633 MTKESQLRGRSKRNGSQGAANPLSYDMTNKTHRGDYDGPTGHFCGSKLK
-644 NRNTRNQSVGATNGG
+644 Q
-659 TTCLDTNHKVEHRDY
+659 L
-674 EIGLE
+674 
-679 CTDEAGKIKH
+679 
-689 HDNPFIEPVQTQTV
+689 DNPFIDSNQKQTV

-714 IIEQAAGRHSRASDR
+714 IIEQAAVSGGSDR

-736 PTEDDDEDG
+736 SANNDEEEEEPTIKERV
-745 PTFKDK
+745 
-751 ALEVILK
+751 LEYTIRI
-758 GIDVFCVWDCC
+758 IDIFCVWDCC
-769 WVWLKFQE
+769 TCWVAIKNF
-777 WVSLIVFDPF
+777 VSLIVFDPF

-797 VNTMFMAMDHHDM
+797 VNTLFMALDHHDM
-810 NKEMERVLKS
+810 DKDLEKALKS

-835 KLMAMSPKYYFQEGW
+835 KLVAMSPKYYFQEGW

-859 LSLLELGLEGV
+859 LSLIELGLEGV

-933 YHDHKDRFPDGD
+933 YTDNVDRFPDHD

-968 WIESMWDCMYVGDVS
+968 WIESMWDCMLVGDVS

-1029 EAFNR
+1029 EAFDR
-1034 IGRFKNWVKRNIADC
+1034 IGRFTRWTKASVLHIA
-1049 FKLIRNK
+1049 KLIRFK

-1065 SGKNV
+1065 SGEGPSNSWNQDV
-1070 CRCISAEHGDNELE
+1070 RDGGLEISAE
-1084 LGHDEILADGL
+1084 EIVADGL
-1095 IKKGIKEQTQLE
+1095 IKKSPKDRLE
-1107 VAIGD
+1107 VTIGT
-1112 GMEFTIHGDMKNSK
+1112 GMDLTVHGDPKRGKNSIN
-1126 PKKSKYLNNATM
+1126 KSKT
-1138 IGNSINH
+1138 IGNSI
-1145 QDNRLEHELN
+1145 LEHGMYIGHLDEDEISN
-1155 HRGLSLQDD
+1155 K
-1164 DTASINSYGSHKNR
+1164 SYGSHKHR
-1178 PFKDESHKGSAET
+1178 FKDESHKGSADMLDEH
-1191 MEGEEKRDVSKEDLG
+1191 EEKRDASKEELG
-1206 LDEELDEEG
+1206 IADEMEDDRYESER
-1215 ECEEGPLDGD
+1215 PLTDIVVVANTED
-1225 IIIHAHDEDILDEY
+1225 IIIDEY
-1239 PADCCPDSYY
+1239 AADCFPETCY
-1249 KKFPILAGDDDSP
+1249 KKFPFLAGDEDSP

-1270 RLKTFQLIENKYFE
+1270 RFKTFRLIENKYFE
-1284 TAVITM
+1284 TAVIIM
-1290 ILMSSLALA
+1290 ILLSSLALA
-1299 LEDVHLPQRPILQD
+1299 LEDVHLQQRPILQD
-1313 ILYYMDRIFT
+1313 VLYYMDRIFT
-1323 VIFFLEM
+1323 VIFFFEM
-1330 LIKWLALGFK
+1330 LIKWLALGFQT
-1340 VYFTNAWCWLDFVIV
+1340 YFTNAWCWLDFVIV
-1355 MLSLINLAA
+1355 MVSLINFIAA
-1364 VWSGADDVPAF
+1364 LCGAGGIQAF
-1375 RSMRTLR
+1375 KTMRTLR

-1389 VSRWE
+1389 MSRMQ
-1394 GMKVVVNALVQAI
+1394 GMRVVVNALVQAI

-1426 MGVQLFAGKYFKCE
+1426 MGVQLFAGKYFKCV
-1440 DLNGTQLSH
+1440 DANKSTLSY
-1449 EIIPNRNA
+1449 EIIPDYNA
-1457 CESEN
+1457 CVAEN
-1462 YTWVNSAMN
+1462 YTWENSPMN
-1471 FDHVGNAYL
+1471 FDHVGKAYL

-1496 DAIDSREVDKQ
+1496 DAIDSRDINKQ

-1539 IDNFNEQKKKAGGS
+1539 IDNFNEQKKKGGDS
-1553 LEMFMTEDQ
+1553 IALMMTDAQ

-1575 KPLKA
+1575 KPMKA

-1593 EIVTDKKFDIIIML
+1593 EIVSNKKFDMIIML
-1607 FIGLNMFT
+1607 FIGLNMLT
-1615 MTLDR
+1615 MTMDH
-1620 YDASDTYN
+1620 YQQEETFTK
-1628 AVLDYLNAIFVVIF
+1628 VLDSLNTIFIVIF
-1642 SSECLLKIFALRYHY
+1642 STECLMKIFALRYHY
-1657 FIEPWNLFDVVVVI
+1657 FTEPWNLFDTVVVI

-1750 MHVKEKSGINDVYN
+1750 MHVKDKSGLDDVYN

-1786 VLDAIINE
+1786 VLDGIINE
-1794 EACDPPDNDKGYPG
+1794 EDCKLPNNEIGETG
-1808 NCGSATVGIT
+1808 NCGNSTIGIA

-1864 IWQQFDPEGTQYIR
+1864 IWQQFDPDGTQYIR
-1878 YDQLSEFLD
+1878 YDQVSDLFD

-1899 KYKIISMDIPICRGD
+1899 KYKIYSMDIPICKGD
-1914 LMYCVDILDALT
+1914 LMFCVDILDALT
-1926 KDFFARKGNP
+1926 KDFFARKGNA
-1936 IEETGEIGEIAAR
+1936 IEETDELGEVQPVQNE
-1949 PDTEGYEP
+1949 PGYEKI
-1957 VSSTLWRQREE
+1957 SSTLYRQREE

-1975 HAWRKHK
+1975 TAWRKYRQRSGDAPEQPV
-1982 TRGEGGA
+1982 TVEESTGGGEG
-1989 TDGDE
+1989 E
-1994 NDGGGDDDDNAGGA
+1994 V
-2008 GIGGDKAGDEAGSGG
+2008 EA
-2023 ANDDAGGGGGAGG
+2023 
-2036 SEHADGSAIGDA
+2036 H
-2048 IDPEGAAAAVIESN
+2048 
-2062 VNSSIV
+2062 
-2068 DGADS
+2068 
-2073 AAAGSPGGQSSG
+2073 
-2085 SAGRQTAVLVESDGF
+2085 QTAVLVESDGF

-2107 VVIHSRSPSITS
+2107 VVLHSRTPSIS
-2119 RTADV
+2119 SKSADV

>member
-1 MTEDSDS
+1 
-8 ISEEERSLFRPFTR
+8 
-22 ESLVQ
+22 
-27 IEQRIAAEH
+27 
-36 EKQKEL
+36 
-42 ERKRAEGE
+42 
-50 VIRYDD
+50 
-56 EDEDEGPQPD
+56 
-66 PTLEQGVPIPV
+66 
-77 RLQGSFPPELASTP
+77 
-91 LEDID
+91 
-96 PYYSNILTF
+96 
-105 VVVSKGKDIFRFSAS
+105 
-120 KAMWLLD
+120 
-127 PFNPIRRV
+127 
-135 AIYILV
+135 
-141 HPLFSLFIITT
+141 
-152 ILVNCILMIMPTTPT
+152 
-167 VESTEVIFTGIYTF
+167 
-181 ESAVKVMA
+181 
-189 RGFILCP
+189 
-196 FTYLRDAWNWLD
+196 
-208 FVVIALAYV
+208 
-217 TMGIDLGNLAAL
+217 
-229 RTFRVLR
+229 
-236 ALKTVAIVPGLK
+236 
-248 TIVGAVIE
+248 
-256 SVKNLRD
+256 
-263 VIILTMFSLSVFALM
+263 
-278 GLQIYMGVLTQ
+278 
-289 KCVKKFP
+289 
-296 LDGSWGNLTDENW
+296 
-309 AYHNHNS
+309 
-316 SNWYTEDGISYPL
+316 
-329 CGNISGAGQCDDDY
+329 
-343 VCLQG
+343 
-348 FGPNPNYGYTS
+348 
-359 FDSFGWAF
+359 
-367 LSAFRLMTQDFW
+367 
-379 EDLYQLVLRAA
+379 
-390 GPWHML
+390 
-396 FFIVIIF
+396 
-403 LGSFYLVNLILA
+403 
-415 IVAMS
+415 
-420 YDELQKKA
+420 
-428 EEEEAAEEEAIRE
+428 
-441 AEEAAAAKAAKLEER
+441 
-456 ANAQAQAAADAA
+456 
-468 AAEEAALH
+468 
-476 PEMAKS
+476 
-482 PTYSCISYEL
+482 
-492 FVGGEKGNDDNNKE
+492 
-506 KMSIRSVEVE
+506 
-516 SESVSVIQRQPAP
+516 
-529 TTAHQATKVR
+529 
-539 KPSTY
+539 
-544 TMRNGRGRFGIP
+544 
-556 GSDRKPL
+556 
-563 VLSTYQDAQ
+563 
-572 QHLPYADDSNAVTP
+572 

-729 GVSVYYF
+729 G
-736 PTEDDDEDG
+736 EDDDEDG

-1034 IGRFKNWVKRNIADC
+1034 IGRFKSWVKRNIADC

-1065 SGKNV
+1065 SGKGV

-1191 MEGEEKRDVSKEDLG
+1191 MEGEEKRDASKEDLG
-1206 LDEELDEEG
+1206 LDEDLDEEG

-1225 IIIHAHDEDILDEY
+1225 IIIHANDEDILDEY

-1249 KKFPILAGDDDSP
+1249 KKFPILAGDEDSP

-1355 MLSLINLAA
+1355 MVSLINFVASL
-1364 VWSGADDVPAF
+1364 VGAGGIQAF
-1375 RSMRTLR
+1375 KTMRTLR

-1389 VSRWE
+1389 MSRMQ
-1394 GMKVVVNALVQAI
+1394 GMRVVVNALVQAI

-1440 DLNGTQLSH
+1440 DLNGTKLSH

-1982 TRGEGGA
+1982 ARVESGGGGVGGGNDA
-1989 TDGDE
+1989 DGDGNAE
-1994 NDGGGDDDDNAGGA
+1994 GGGDANGSHDPADPGAAESHADAADHNGPHDHDDHDAGGA
-2008 GIGGDKAGDEAGSGG
+2008 NGGH
-2023 ANDDAGGGGGAGG
+2023 DAADADGGGGG
-2036 SEHADGSAIGDA
+2036 I
-2048 IDPEGAAAAVIESN
+2048 
-2062 VNSSIV
+2062 VNSPN
-2068 DGADS
+2068 DGNGNGS
-2073 AAAGSPGGQSSG
+2073 GSPGGQSAGSGG

>member
-1 MTEDSDS
+1 MSEDSDS
-8 ISEEERSLFRPFTR
+8 VSEEERSLFRPFTR
-22 ESLVQ
+22 ESLAA
-27 IEQRIAAEH
+27 IEARIAEEH
-36 EKQKEL
+36 AKQKEL
-42 ERKRAEGE
+42 EKKRAEGE
-50 VIRYDD
+50 VRYDD

-66 PTLEQGVPIPV
+66 PMLEQGAPIPV
-77 RLQGSFPPELASTP
+77 RLHNEFPPELASTP

-96 PYYSNILTF
+96 SFYHNQRTF
-105 VVVSKGKDIFRFSAS
+105 VVISKGKDIFRFSATD
-120 KAMWLLD
+120 AMWILD

-167 VESTEVIFTGIYTF
+167 IESTEVIFTGIYTF

-189 RGFILCP
+189 RGFILQP

-289 KCVKKFP
+289 KCIKNFP
-296 LDGSWGNLTDENW
+296 EDGSWGNLTDENW
-309 AYHNHNS
+309 ERFVSNET
-316 SNWYTEDGISYPL
+316 NWYVDEAKNMPL
-329 CGNISGAGQCDDDY
+329 CGNSSGAGQCLPGY
-343 VCLQG
+343 TCLQG
-348 FGPNPNYGYTS
+348 YGENPNYGYTS
-359 FDSFGWAF
+359 FDTFGWAL
-367 LSAFRLMTQDFW
+367 LSAFRLMTQDYW
-379 EDLYQLVLRAA
+379 ENLYQLVLRSA

-441 AEEAAAAKAAKLEER
+441 AEEAALAKENKL
-456 ANAQAQAAADAA
+456 AAQAAAREAA
-468 AAEEAALH
+468 AHAAVT
-476 PEMAKS
+476 AADQIVKS
-482 PTYSCISYEL
+482 PSDFSCHSYEL
-492 FVGGEKGNDDNNKE
+492 FVGQEKGNDDNNKE
-506 KMSIRSVEVE
+506 RMSIRSI
-516 SESVSVIQRQPAP
+516 ESVSEHRVKQINNH
-529 TTAHQATKVR
+529 TTTTKVR
-539 KPSTY
+539 KVSAASLSLPGSPFNLRRSSRGSHQFTI
-544 TMRNGRGRFGIP
+544 RNGRGRFVGPP
-556 GSDRKPL
+556 GGDRKPL
-563 VLSTYQDAQ
+563 VLSTFLDAQ
-572 QHLPYADDSNAVTP
+572 EHLPYADDSNAVTP
-586 MSEENGAIIV
+586 MSEENGTIVV
-596 PVYYGN
+596 PVYYAN

-610 TSHQSRISYT
+610 TSHASRLSYT

-625 LGGMAVMG
+625 IGGIANAG
-633 VSTMTKESKLR
+633 KPMTKESQLR
-644 NRNTRNQSVGATNGG
+644 IRSVRPPSVNGHITDNNQKY
-659 TTCLDTNHKVEHRDY
+659 HY
-674 EIGLE
+674 EGDLE
-679 CTDEAGKIKH
+679 DAMGKAKQQ
-689 HDNPFIEPVQTQTV
+689 DNPFIEPSQQHAV

-714 IIEQAAGRHSRASDR
+714 IIEQAAGRQSRTPEQ
-729 GVSVYYF
+729 G
-736 PTEDDDEDG
+736 DDDEEG

-751 ALEVILK
+751 LLTAVLRC
-758 GIDVFCVWDCC
+758 IDIFCVWDCC
-769 WVWLKFQE
+769 WLWLEFQKY
-777 WVSLIVFDPF
+777 VALLVFDPF

-797 VNTMFMAMDHHDM
+797 VNTLFMALDHHDM
-810 NKEMERVLKS
+810 DKDMERVLKT
-820 GNYFFTATFAIEATM
+820 GNYFFTATFGIEATL
-835 KLMAMSPKYYFQEGW
+835 KLIAMSPKFYFQEGW

-901 GRTMGAL
+901 GRTVGAL

-933 YHDHKDRFPDGD
+933 YTDNVDRFPDGD

-968 WIESMWDCMYVGDVS
+968 WIESMWDCMLVGDVS

-1014 SLSAPTAD
+1014 NLSAPTAD

-1029 EAFNR
+1029 EAIDR
-1034 IGRFKNWVKRNIADC
+1034 IARFVKWIKRNVLYLA
-1049 FKLIRNK
+1049 KMMRAK
-1056 LTNQISDQP
+1056 LTNQISDQAPGEGP
-1065 SGKNV
+1065 SNSWK
-1070 CRCISAEHGDNELE
+1070 ED
-1084 LGHDEILADGL
+1084 LADGEL
-1095 IKKGIKEQTQLE
+1095 DAYRDKKSAKELNQLE

-1112 GMEFTIHGDMKNSK
+1112 GMEFTIHGDLKNKLKKGKLCMNNSK
-1126 PKKSKYLNNATM
+1126 VIA
-1138 IGNSINH
+1138 NSINH
-1145 QDNRLEHELN
+1145 RDYRLDNDYINQNE
-1155 HRGLSLQDD
+1155 D
-1164 DTASINSYGSHKNR
+1164 DTISNKSYGSHKNR
-1178 PFKDESHKGSAET
+1178 AFKDESHKGS
-1191 MEGEEKRDVSKEDLG
+1191 MDSLDGEEKKDASKEDLEQ
-1206 LDEELDEEG
+1206 EEDLGEEG
-1215 ECEEGPLDGD
+1215 EEGEGVIGDAIIQAEEDPIESD
-1225 IIIHAHDEDILDEY
+1225 Y
-1239 PADCCPDSYY
+1239 PADCCPENCY
-1249 KKFPILAGDDDSP
+1249 KKFPFLAGDDDAP
-1262 FWQGWGNL
+1262 FWQGWANL

-1284 TAVITM
+1284 TAVILM
-1290 ILMSSLALA
+1290 ILLSSMALA
-1299 LEDVHLPQRPILQD
+1299 LEDVHLQQRPILQD

-1323 VIFFLEM
+1323 VIFFIEM

-1340 VYFTNAWCWLDFVIV
+1340 KYFTNAWCWLDFIIV
-1355 MLSLINLAA
+1355 MVSLINFVASLC
-1364 VWSGADDVPAF
+1364 GAGGIQAF
-1375 RSMRTLR
+1375 KTMRTLR

-1389 VSRWE
+1389 MSRMQ
-1394 GMKVVVNALVQAI
+1394 GMRVVVNALVQAI

-1426 MGVQLFAGKYFKCE
+1426 MGVQLFAGKYFKCV
-1440 DLNGTQLSH
+1440 DANKTTLSH
-1449 EIIPNRNA
+1449 EIIPDRNA
-1457 CESEN
+1457 CLAEN
-1462 YTWVNSAMN
+1462 YTWENSPMN
-1471 FDHVGNAYL
+1471 FDHVGKAYL

-1496 DAIDSREVDKQ
+1496 DAIDSRELNKQ
-1507 PIRETNIYMYLYF
+1507 PIRETNIYMYFYF

-1593 EIVTDKKFDIIIML
+1593 EIVTDKKFDMIIML
-1607 FIGLNMFT
+1607 FIGLNMLT
-1615 MTLDR
+1615 MTLDH
-1620 YDASDTYN
+1620 YQQTQTFSD
-1628 AVLDYLNAIFVVIF
+1628 VLDYLNMIFIVIF
-1642 SSECLLKIFALRYHY
+1642 TSECLMKIFALRYHY
-1657 FIEPWNLFDVVVVI
+1657 FKEPWNLFDFVVVI

-1750 MHVKEKSGINDVYN
+1750 MHVKDKSGLDDVYN

-1786 VLDAIINE
+1786 VLDGIINE
-1794 EACDPPDNDKGYPG
+1794 EDCQEPNNEIGYPG
-1808 NCGSATVGIT
+1808 NCGSSTIGIAY
-1818 FLLSYLVISFLIVIN
+1818 LLSYLVISFLIVIN

-1864 IWQQFDPEGTQYIR
+1864 IWQQFDPDGTQYIR
-1878 YDQLSEFLD
+1878 YDQLSDFLD

-1899 KYKIISMDIPICRGD
+1899 KYKIVSMDIPICKGD
-1914 LMYCVDILDALT
+1914 MMFCVDILDALT

-1936 IEETGEIGEIAAR
+1936 IEETAEIEVQTRPGE
-1949 PDTEGYEP
+1949 TGYEP

-1975 HAWRKHK
+1975 NAWRKHK
-1982 TRGEGGA
+1982 QQRLGGPS
-1989 TDGDE
+1989 E
-1994 NDGGGDDDDNAGGA
+1994 
-2008 GIGGDKAGDEAGSGG
+2008 ES
-2023 ANDDAGGGGGAGG
+2023 DDA
-2036 SEHADGSAIGDA
+2036 DT
-2048 IDPEGAAAAVIESN
+2048 DPRV
-2062 VNSSIV
+2062 
-2068 DGADS
+2068 
-2073 AAAGSPGGQSSG
+2073 
-2085 SAGRQTAVLVESDGF
+2085 RQTAVLVESDGF
-2100 VTKNGHK
+2100 VTKNGHR
-2107 VVIHSRSPSITS
+2107 VVIHSRSPSVTS

>member
-22 ESLVQ
+22 ESLQ
-27 IEQRIAAEH
+27 AIEARIADEEA
-36 EKQKEL
+36 KQREL

-50 VIRYDD
+50 SDFGRKKKKKEIRYDD

-66 PTLEQGVPIPV
+66 PTLEQGVPVPV
-77 RLQGSFPPELASTP
+77 RMQGSFPPELASTP

-96 PYYSNILTF
+96 SFYSNQRTF
-105 VVVSKGKDIFRFSAS
+105 VVVSRGKDIFRFSATN
-120 KAMWLLD
+120 ALYVLD

-189 RGFILCP
+189 RGFILQP

-289 KCVKKFP
+289 KCIRKFP

-309 AYHNHNS
+309 ENFNNNET
-316 SNWYTEDGISYPL
+316 NWYRNPDLIDPPL
-329 CGNISGAGQCDDDY
+329 CGNSSGAGQCDEDY
-343 VCLQG
+343 ICLQG
-348 FGPNPNYGYTS
+348 YGKNPNYGYTS
-359 FDSFGWAF
+359 FDTFGWAF
-367 LSAFRLMTQDFW
+367 LSAFRLMTQDYW
-379 EDLYQLVLRAA
+379 ENLYQLVLRSA

-428 EEEEAAEEEAIRE
+428 EEEEAAEEEALRE
-441 AEEAAAAKAAKLEER
+441 AEEAAAAKAAKLE
-456 ANAQAQAAADAA
+456 AHQAAAAA
-468 AAEEAALH
+468 AAN
-476 PEMAKS
+476 PEIAKS
-482 PTYSCISYEL
+482 PSDFSCHSYEL
-492 FVGGEKGNDDNNKE
+492 FVGQEKGNDDNNKE
-506 KMSIRSVEVE
+506 KMSIRSEGL
-516 SESVSVIQRQPAP
+516 ESVSEITRTTAP
-529 TTAHQATKVR
+529 TATAAGTAKARKV
-539 KPSTY
+539 SAFTI
-544 TMRNGRGRFGIP
+544 RNGRGRFVGVP

-563 VLSTYQDAQ
+563 VLSTYLDAQ
-572 QHLPYADDSNAVTP
+572 EHLPYADDSNAVTP

-596 PVYYGN
+596 PVYYAN

-625 LGGMAVMG
+625 LGGM
-633 VSTMTKESKLR
+633 TKESRLR
-644 NRNTRNQSVGATNGG
+644 NRTARNTNHSTVPPPNATNL
-659 TTCLDTNHKVEHRDY
+659 CYADTNHKGQRDFDMSQD
-674 EIGLE
+674 

-689 HDNPFIEPVQTQTV
+689 NDNPFIEPTQTQTV

-714 IIEQAAGRHSRASDR
+714 IIEQAAGRHSRASEH
-729 GVSVYYF
+729 G
-736 PTEDDDEDG
+736 EDDDEDG
-745 PTFKDK
+745 PTLKDK
-751 ALEVILK
+751 AMEFLMKI
-758 GIDVFCVWDCC
+758 IDIFCVWDCC

-777 WVSLIVFDPF
+777 GVAFIVFDPF

-797 VNTMFMAMDHHDM
+797 VNTLFMALDHHDM
-810 NKEMERVLKS
+810 DPDMEKALKS
-820 GNYFFTATFAIEATM
+820 GNYFFTATFAIEASM
-835 KLMAMSPKYYFQEGW
+835 KLIAMSPKYYFQEGW

-933 YHDHKDRFPDGD
+933 YLDNMDRFPDGD

-968 WIESMWDCMYVGDVS
+968 WIESMWDCMLVGDVS

-1022 NDTNKIA
+1022 NETNKIA

-1034 IGRFKNWVKRNIADC
+1034 ISRFSNWIKMNIANALKF
-1049 FKLIRNK
+1049 FKTK
-1056 LTNQISDQP
+1056 LTSQIASVQP
-1065 SGKNV
+1065 AGEQHNHLSWIWKE
-1070 CRCISAEHGDNELE
+1070 EHGENELE
-1084 LGHDEILADGL
+1084 LTPDDILADGL
-1095 IKKGIKEQTQLE
+1095 LKKGVKEHNQLE

-1112 GMEFTIHGDMKNSK
+1112 GMEFTIHGDLKNKGKKNKQLMNNSK
-1126 PKKSKYLNNATM
+1126 
-1138 IGNSINH
+1138 
-1145 QDNRLEHELN
+1145 
-1155 HRGLSLQDD
+1155 DD
-1164 DTASINSYGSHKNR
+1164 DTASIKSYGSHKNR

-1191 MEGEEKRDVSKEDLG
+1191 MEGEEKRDASKEDLG
-1206 LDEELDEEG
+1206 IDEELDDEG
-1215 ECEEGPLDGD
+1215 EGEEGPLDGEL
-1225 IIIHAHDEDILDEY
+1225 IIHAEEDEVIEDA
-1239 PADCCPDSYY
+1239 PADCCPDNCY
-1249 KKFPILAGDDDSP
+1249 KKFPILAGDDDAP

-1290 ILMSSLALA
+1290 ILLSSLALA

-1313 ILYYMDRIFT
+1313 VLYYMDRIFT
-1323 VIFFLEM
+1323 VIFFIEM

-1340 VYFTNAWCWLDFVIV
+1340 VYFTNAWCWLDFIIV
-1355 MLSLINLAA
+1355 MVSLINFVASLC
-1364 VWSGADDVPAF
+1364 GAGGIQAF
-1375 RSMRTLR
+1375 KTMRTLR

-1389 VSRWE
+1389 MSRMQ
-1394 GMKVVVNALVQAI
+1394 GMRVVVNALVQAI

-1426 MGVQLFAGKYFKCE
+1426 MGVQLFAGKYYKCL
-1440 DLNGTQLSH
+1440 DSNKTTISH
-1449 EIIPNRNA
+1449 EIIPDKNA
-1457 CESEN
+1457 CTAEN
-1462 YTWVNSAMN
+1462 YTWVNSPMN
-1471 FDHVGNAYL
+1471 FDHVGKAYL

-1496 DAIDSREVDKQ
+1496 DAIDSRDVDKQ

-1593 EIVTDKKFDIIIML
+1593 EIVTNKKFDMIIML
-1607 FIGLNMFT
+1607 FIGFNMLT
-1615 MTLDR
+1615 MTLDH
-1620 YDASDTYN
+1620 YKQSETFS
-1628 AVLDYLNAIFVVIF
+1628 AVLDYLNMIFICIF
-1642 SSECLLKIFALRYHY
+1642 SSECLMKIFALRYHY
-1657 FIEPWNLFDVVVVI
+1657 FIEPWNLFDFVVVI

-1679 SDIIE
+1679 SDLIE

-1750 MHVKEKSGINDVYN
+1750 MHVQDKSGLDDVYN

-1786 VLDAIINE
+1786 VLDGIINE
-1794 EACDPPDNDKGYPG
+1794 EGCLPPNTDEGYPG
-1808 NCGSATVGIT
+1808 NCGSATIGIT
-1818 FLLSYLVISFLIVIN
+1818 YLLAYLVISFLIVIN

-1864 IWQQFDPEGTQYIR
+1864 IWQQFDPDGTQYIR
-1878 YDQLSEFLD
+1878 LDQLSDFLD

-1899 KYKIISMDIPICRGD
+1899 RYKIISMDIPICRGD
-1914 LMYCVDILDALT
+1914 VMFCVDILDALT

-1936 IEETGEIGEIAAR
+1936 IEETAELGEVQQR
-1949 PDTEGYEP
+1949 PDEVGYEP

-1975 HAWRKHK
+1975 HAWKRYKQRH
-1982 TRGEGGA
+1982 GGGGADGSGDDQQSDACDNGNEGG
-1989 TDGDE
+1989 TRS
-1994 NDGGGDDDDNAGGA
+1994 DDDGN
-2008 GIGGDKAGDEAGSGG
+2008 
-2023 ANDDAGGGGGAGG
+2023 GGGGAGTAGNDTG
-2036 SEHADGSAIGDA
+2036 SRAAGTGSIGGGSTTPGSGKSKGILGGSQA
-2048 IDPEGAAAAVIESN
+2048 N
-2062 VNSSIV
+2062 VGIV
-2068 DGADS
+2068 DHS
-2073 AAAGSPGGQSSG
+2073 LSPKESPDGNGDPQ
-2085 SAGRQTAVLVESDGF
+2085 GRQTAVLVESDGF
-2100 VTKNGHK
+2100 VTKNGHR

>member
-22 ESLVQ
+22 ESLQV
-27 IEQRIAAEH
+27 IEARIADEEA
-36 EKQKEL
+36 KQREL

-50 VIRYDD
+50 VNCSDFGRKKKKKEIRYDD

-66 PTLEQGVPIPV
+66 PTLEQGVPVPV
-77 RLQGSFPPELASTP
+77 RMQGSFPPELASTP

-96 PYYSNILTF
+96 GFYSNQRTF

-120 KAMWLLD
+120 NALYVLD

-141 HPLFSLFIITT
+141 HPLFSFFIITT
-152 ILVNCILMIMPTTPT
+152 ILVNCILMIMPSTPT

-189 RGFILCP
+189 RGFILQP

-289 KCVKKFP
+289 KCIKEFP
-296 LDGSWGNLTDENW
+296 KDGSWGNLTHESWELFNSNETNW
-309 AYHNHNS
+309 FYS
-316 SNWYTEDGISYPL
+316 ESGDLPL
-329 CGNISGAGQCDDDY
+329 CGNSSGAGQCDEGY
-343 VCLQG
+343 ICLQG
-348 FGPNPNYGYTS
+348 YGKNPNYGYTS
-359 FDSFGWAF
+359 FDTFGWAF
-367 LSAFRLMTQDFW
+367 LSAFRLMTQDYW
-379 EDLYQLVLRAA
+379 ENLYQLVLRSA

-428 EEEEAAEEEAIRE
+428 EEEEAAEEEALRE
-441 AEEAAAAKAAKLEER
+441 AEEAAAAKAAKLE
-456 ANAQAQAAADAA
+456 AQQAAAAA
-468 AAEEAALH
+468 AAN
-476 PEMAKS
+476 PEIAKS
-482 PTYSCISYEL
+482 PSDFSCHSYEL
-492 FVGGEKGNDDNNKE
+492 FVGQEKGNDDNNKE
-506 KMSIRSVEVE
+506 KMSIRSEGL
-516 SESVSVIQRQPAP
+516 ESVSEITRTTAP
-529 TTAHQATKVR
+529 TATAAGTAKARKVSAASLSLPGSPFNLRRGSRGSHQFTI
-539 KPSTY
+539 
-544 TMRNGRGRFGIP
+544 RNGRGRFVGVP

-563 VLSTYQDAQ
+563 VLSTYLDAQ
-572 QHLPYADDSNAVTP
+572 EHLPYADDSNAVTP

-596 PVYYGN
+596 PVYYAN

-625 LGGMAVMG
+625 LGGM
-633 VSTMTKESKLR
+633 TKESRLR
-644 NRNTRNQSVGATNGG
+644 NRSARNTNHSIVSPPNVTSLPYA
-659 TTCLDTNHKVEHRDY
+659 DTNHKGQRDY
-674 EIGLE
+674 DMSQD
-679 CTDEAGKIKH
+679 CPDDAAKIKH
-689 HDNPFIEPVQTQTV
+689 NDNPFIEPVQTQTV

-714 IIEQAAGRHSRASDR
+714 IIEQAAGRHSRASDH

-736 PTEDDDEDG
+736 PTEDDEEDG

-751 ALEVILK
+751 AIEFLMK
-758 GIDVFCVWDCC
+758 MIDIFCVWDCC

-777 WVSLIVFDPF
+777 GVSFIVFDPF

-797 VNTMFMAMDHHDM
+797 VNTLFMALDHHDM
-810 NKEMERVLKS
+810 DPDMEKALKS

-835 KLMAMSPKYYFQEGW
+835 KLIAMSPKYYFQEGW

-901 GRTMGAL
+901 GRTVGAL

-933 YHDHKDRFPDGD
+933 YTDNVDRFPDHD

-968 WIESMWDCMYVGDVS
+968 WIESMWDCMLVGDVS

-1022 NDTNKIA
+1022 NETNKIA

-1034 IGRFKNWVKRNIADC
+1034 ISRFSNWIKLNIANALK
-1049 FKLIRNK
+1049 FVKNK
-1056 LTNQISDQP
+1056 LTSQIASVQP
-1065 SGKNV
+1065 AGKGV
-1070 CRCISAEHGDNELE
+1070 CPCISAEHCENELE
-1084 LGHDEILADGL
+1084 LTPDDILADGL
-1095 IKKGIKEQTQLE
+1095 LKKGVKEHNQLE

-1112 GMEFTIHGDMKNSK
+1112 GMEFTIHGDLKNKGKKNKQLMNNSK
-1126 PKKSKYLNNATM
+1126 
-1138 IGNSINH
+1138 
-1145 QDNRLEHELN
+1145 
-1155 HRGLSLQDD
+1155 DD
-1164 DTASINSYGSHKNR
+1164 DTASIKSYGSHKNR

-1191 MEGEEKRDVSKEDLG
+1191 MEGEEKRDASKEDLG
-1206 LDEELDEEG
+1206 IDEELDDEG
-1215 ECEEGPLDGD
+1215 EGEEGPLDGEL
-1225 IIIHAHDEDILDEY
+1225 IIHAEEDEVIEDS
-1239 PADCCPDSYY
+1239 PADCCPDNCY
-1249 KKFPILAGDDDSP
+1249 KKFPVLAGDDDAP

-1290 ILMSSLALA
+1290 ILLSSLALA
-1299 LEDVHLPQRPILQD
+1299 LEDVHLPHRPILQD

-1340 VYFTNAWCWLDFVIV
+1340 VYFTNAWCWLDFIIV
-1355 MLSLINLAA
+1355 MVSLINFVASLC
-1364 VWSGADDVPAF
+1364 GAGGIQAF
-1375 RSMRTLR
+1375 KTMRTLR

-1389 VSRWE
+1389 MSRMQ
-1394 GMKVVVNALVQAI
+1394 GMRVVVNALVQAI

-1426 MGVQLFAGKYFKCE
+1426 MGVQLFAGKYFKCV
-1440 DLNGTQLSH
+1440 DKNKTTLPH
-1449 EIIPNRNA
+1449 EIIPDVNA
-1457 CESEN
+1457 CKAEN
-1462 YTWVNSAMN
+1462 YTWENSPMN
-1471 FDHVGNAYL
+1471 FDHVGKAYL

-1496 DAIDSREVDKQ
+1496 DAIDSRDVGKQ

-1593 EIVTDKKFDIIIML
+1593 EIVTNKKFDMIIML
-1607 FIGLNMFT
+1607 FIGFNMLT
-1615 MTLDR
+1615 MTLDH
-1620 YDASDTYN
+1620 YKQSETFS
-1628 AVLDYLNAIFVVIF
+1628 AVLDYLNMIFICIF
-1642 SSECLLKIFALRYHY
+1642 SSECLMKIFALRYHY
-1657 FIEPWNLFDVVVVI
+1657 FIEPWNLFDFVVVI

-1679 SDIIE
+1679 SDLIE

-1750 MHVKEKSGINDVYN
+1750 MHVKDKSGLDDVYN

-1786 VLDAIINE
+1786 VLDGIINE
-1794 EACDPPDNDKGYPG
+1794 EDCLPPDNDKGYPG
-1808 NCGSATVGIT
+1808 NCGSSTIGIT
-1818 FLLSYLVISFLIVIN
+1818 YLLAYLVISFLIVIN

-1864 IWQQFDPEGTQYIR
+1864 IWQQFDPDGTQYVR
-1878 YDQLSEFLD
+1878 YDQLSDFLD

-1899 KYKIISMDIPICRGD
+1899 RYKIISMDIPICRGD
-1914 LMYCVDILDALT
+1914 MMFCVDILDALT

-1936 IEETGEIGEIAAR
+1936 IEETAELGEVQQR
-1949 PDTEGYEP
+1949 PDEVGYEP

-1968 YCARLIQ
+1968 YCANLIQ
-1975 HAWRKHK
+1975 HAWKRYKQRH
-1982 TRGEGGA
+1982 G
-1989 TDGDE
+1989 
-1994 NDGGGDDDDNAGGA
+1994 
-2008 GIGGDKAGDEAGSGG
+2008 
-2023 ANDDAGGGGGAGG
+2023 GGGGGAGTTG
-2036 SEHADGSAIGDA
+2036 SGDDADADACDNGDGDGAGGSDVDDGDSGH
-2048 IDPEGAAAAVIESN
+2048 GAAAGTGGGGGGSGGGGGGTPGSGKSKGTLGGSHANVGGAVEHSL
-2062 VNSSIV
+2062 SPKDSP
-2068 DGADS
+2068 DGTGD
-2073 AAAGSPGGQSSG
+2073 PQ
-2085 SAGRQTAVLVESDGF
+2085 GRQTAVLVESDGF
-2100 VTKNGHK
+2100 VTKNGHR

>member
-1 MTEDSDS
+1 
-8 ISEEERSLFRPFTR
+8 
-22 ESLVQ
+22 
-27 IEQRIAAEH
+27 
-36 EKQKEL
+36 
-42 ERKRAEGE
+42 
-50 VIRYDD
+50 
-56 EDEDEGPQPD
+56 
-66 PTLEQGVPIPV
+66 
-77 RLQGSFPPELASTP
+77 
-91 LEDID
+91 
-96 PYYSNILTF
+96 TF
-105 VVVSKGKDIFRFSAS
+105 VVVSKGKDIFRFSATN
-120 KAMWLLD
+120 ALWILD

-141 HPLFSLFIITT
+141 HPLFSFFIITT

-167 VESTEVIFTGIYTF
+167 VEST
-181 ESAVKVMA
+181 
-189 RGFILCP
+189 
-196 FTYLRDAWNWLD
+196 D
-208 FVVIALAYV
+208 YV

-289 KCVKKFP
+289 KCIKNFP
-296 LDGSWGNLTDENW
+296 NDGSWGNLTDENW
-309 AYHNHNS
+309 DRFMSNET
-316 SNWYTEDGISYPL
+316 NWYVDDKGEIPL
-329 CGNISGAGQCDDDY
+329 CGNSSGAGQCKPGY
-343 VCLQG
+343 MCLQG
-348 FGPNPNYGYTS
+348 YGENPNYGYTS
-359 FDSFGWAF
+359 FDTFGWAF
-367 LSAFRLMTQDFW
+367 LSAFRLMTQDYW
-379 EDLYQLVLRAA
+379 ENLYQLVLRSA

-441 AEEAAAAKAAKLEER
+441 AEKAAQAKQDR
-456 ANAQAQAAADAA
+456 ADARAA
-468 AAEEAALH
+468 AAEEAREAREAAAAAALAGDVD
-476 PEMAKS
+476 PDIVKS
-482 PTYSCISYEL
+482 PSDFSCQSYEL
-492 FVGGEKGNDDNNKE
+492 FVGQAKGNDDNNKE
-506 KMSIRSVEVE
+506 KMSIRSEGLD
-516 SESVSVIQRQPAP
+516 SVSEQRRIP
-529 TTAHQATKVR
+529 TNPTKMR
-539 KPSTY
+539 KVSAASLSL
-544 TMRNGRGRFGIP
+544 P
-556 GSDRKPL
+556 GSPFNLRRGSRGSHQFTLRNNRRMVAPPGDRKPL
-563 VLSTYQDAQ
+563 VLSTYLDAQ
-572 QHLPYADDSNAVTP
+572 EHLPYADDSNAVTP
-586 MSEENGAIIV
+586 MSEENGAMVV
-596 PVYYGN
+596 PIYYAN

-610 TSHQSRISYT
+610 TSHASRMSYT

-625 LGGMAVMG
+625 LGGLGGNGKVI
-633 VSTMTKESKLR
+633 TKESQLR
-644 NRNTRNQSVGATNGG
+644 CRSMRNGPAAATNNF
-659 TTCLDTNHKVEHRDY
+659 TEFTHRAHRGDY
-674 EIGLE
+674 DGPTSQMCE
-679 CTDEAGKIKH
+679 GKLKH
-689 HDNPFIEPVQTQTV
+689 LDNPFIDSNQRQTV

-714 IIEQAAGRHSRASDR
+714 IIEQAAGRQSGASEHGER
-729 GVSVYYF
+729 LSHYRIRTKPLSPKKSVSTSFILMLRTVSVYYF
-736 PTEDDDEDG
+736 SAQNDEEEEPTVKERLLAFTMKMIDILCVWNCCELWV
-745 PTFKDK
+745 TFKDFI
-751 ALEVILK
+751 A
-758 GIDVFCVWDCC
+758 
-769 WVWLKFQE
+769 
-777 WVSLIVFDPF
+777 LIVFDPF

-797 VNTMFMAMDHHDM
+797 VNTLFMALDHHNMDRDLE
-810 NKEMERVLKS
+810 KALKS
-820 GNYFFTATFAIEATM
+820 GNYFFTATFMIEATM
-835 KLMAMSPKYYFQEGW
+835 KLIAMSPKYYFQEGW

-933 YHDHKDRFPDGD
+933 YTDNVDRFPDHD

-968 WIESMWDCMYVGDVS
+968 WIESMWDCMLVGDVS

-989 ATVVIGNLVVLNL
+989 ATVVLNL

-1014 SLSAPTAD
+1014 SLSAPAAD
-1022 NDTNKIA
+1022 NDTNKIT
-1029 EAFNR
+1029 EAFDR
-1034 IGRFKNWVKRNIADC
+1034 IGRFIRWTKASVSHIA
-1049 FKLIRNK
+1049 KLIRFK

-1065 SGKNV
+1065 SGEGPSNSWNQD
-1070 CRCISAEHGDNELE
+1070 R
-1084 LGHDEILADGL
+1084 
-1095 IKKGIKEQTQLE
+1095 LE
-1107 VAIGD
+1107 VTIGD
-1112 GMEFTIHGDMKNSK
+1112 GMEFTIHGDSKTNLKRGKNINNIN
-1126 PKKSKYLNNATM
+1126 KSKT
-1138 IGNSINH
+1138 IGNSILDH
-1145 QDNRLEHELN
+1145 GDFLGHLE
-1155 HRGLSLQDD
+1155 DD
-1164 DTASINSYGSHKNR
+1164 EVSNKSYGSHKHR
-1178 PFKDESHKGSAET
+1178 FKDESHKGSADVLDEQ
-1191 MEGEEKRDVSKEDLG
+1191 EEKRDASKEELG
-1206 LDEELDEEG
+1206 IDEEMDEDECDCQGALDEDLIIQAATE
-1215 ECEEGPLDGD
+1215 D
-1225 IIIHAHDEDILDEY
+1225 IIIDEY
-1239 PADCCPDSYY
+1239 SADCFPEKCY
-1249 KKFPILAGDDDSP
+1249 KKFPFLAGDDDSP
-1262 FWQGWGNL
+1262 FWQGWANL
-1270 RLKTFQLIENKYFE
+1270 RYKTFRLIENKYFE

-1290 ILMSSLALA
+1290 ILLSSLALA
-1299 LEDVHLPQRPILQD
+1299 LEDVHLQSRPILQD

-1323 VIFFLEM
+1323 VIFFFEM
-1330 LIKWLALGFK
+1330 LIKWLALGFQK
-1340 VYFTNAWCWLDFVIV
+1340 YFTNAWCWLDFIIV
-1355 MLSLINLAA
+1355 MVSLINFVASLC
-1364 VWSGADDVPAF
+1364 GAGGIQAF
-1375 RSMRTLR
+1375 KTMRTLR

-1389 VSRWE
+1389 MSRMQ
-1394 GMKVVVNALVQAI
+1394 GMRVVVNALVQAI

-1426 MGVQLFAGKYFKCE
+1426 MGVQLFAGKYYKCV
-1440 DLNGTQLSH
+1440 DNNKTTLSY
-1449 EIIPNRNA
+1449 EIIPDYNA
-1457 CESEN
+1457 CKAEN
-1462 YTWVNSAMN
+1462 YTWDNSPMN
-1471 FDHVGNAYL
+1471 FDHVGKAYL

-1496 DAIDSREVDKQ
+1496 DAIDSRETNKQ

-1539 IDNFNEQKKKAGGS
+1539 IDNFNEQKKKIRGS

-1575 KPLKA
+1575 KPMKA

-1593 EIVTDKKFDIIIML
+1593 EIVTNKKFDMIIML
-1607 FIGLNMFT
+1607 FIGLNMLT
-1615 MTLDR
+1615 MTMDH
-1620 YDASDTYN
+1620 YQQKETFTK
-1628 AVLDYLNAIFVVIF
+1628 VLDYLNMIFIVIF
-1642 SSECLLKIFALRYHY
+1642 STECLMKVFALRYHY
-1657 FIEPWNLFDVVVVI
+1657 FTEPWNLFDLVVVI

-1750 MHVKEKSGINDVYN
+1750 MHVKDKSGLDDVYN

-1786 VLDAIINE
+1786 VLDGIINE
-1794 EACDPPDNDKGYPG
+1794 EDCKQPDNEIGETG
-1808 NCGSATVGIT
+1808 NCGNSTIGIA

-1864 IWQQFDPEGTQYIR
+1864 IWQQFDPDGTQYIR
-1878 YDQLSEFLD
+1878 YDQLSDFLD

-1899 KYKIISMDIPICRGD
+1899 KYKIVSMDIPICKGD
-1914 LMYCVDILDALT
+1914 LMFCVDILDALT
-1926 KDFFARKGNP
+1926 KDFFARKGNA
-1936 IEETGEIGEIAAR
+1936 IEETAELAEVQGR
-1949 PDTEGYEP
+1949 PNEVGYEP

-1975 HAWRKHK
+1975 NAWRKHK
-1982 TRGEGGA
+1982 RNCGGA
-1989 TDGDE
+1989 TDQSDE
-1994 NDGGGDDDDNAGGA
+1994 G
-2008 GIGGDKAGDEAGSGG
+2008 E
-2023 ANDDAGGGGGAGG
+2023 
-2036 SEHADGSAIGDA
+2036 
-2048 IDPEGAAAAVIESN
+2048 
-2062 VNSSIV
+2062 V
-2068 DGADS
+2068 DGEGELEA
-2073 AAAGSPGGQSSG
+2073 
-2085 SAGRQTAVLVESDGF
+2085 RQTAVLVER
-2100 VTKNGHK
+2100 NGHK
-2107 VVIHSRSPSITS
+2107 VVIHSRTPSISS
-2119 RTADV
+2119 RSADV

>member
-1 MTEDSDS
+1 MTEDSNS
-8 ISEEERSLFRPFTR
+8 SSEEERSLFRPFTR
-22 ESLVQ
+22 ESLAA
-27 IEQRIAAEH
+27 IEARIAEETA
-36 EKQKEL
+36 KLKEL
-42 ERKRAEGE
+42 EKKRAEGE
-50 VIRYDD
+50 PVYGRKKKQKEIRYDD

-77 RLQGSFPPELASTP
+77 RMQGSFPPELASTP

-96 PYYSNILTF
+96 SFYSNVLTF

-120 KAMWLLD
+120 KALWLLD

-152 ILVNCILMIMPTTPT
+152 ILLNCVLMIMPTTPT

-278 GLQIYMGVLTQ
+278 GLQIYMGVLSQ
-289 KCVKKFP
+289 KCVRIFP
-296 LDGSWGNLTDENW
+296 TDGSWGNITDENW
-309 AYHNHNS
+309 DRFYKNET
-316 SNWYTEDGISYPL
+316 NWYRTEDGDMPL
-329 CGNISGAGQCDDDY
+329 CGNSSGAGQCDEGY
-343 VCLQG
+343 FCLQG
-348 FGPNPNYGYTS
+348 FGGNPDYGYTS
-359 FDSFGWAF
+359 FDTFGWAF

-379 EDLYQLVLRAA
+379 ENLYQQVLRSA

-428 EEEEAAEEEAIRE
+428 EEEEAAEEEAMRE
-441 AEEAAAAKAAKLEER
+441 AEEAAAAKQAKLEER
-456 ANAQAQAAADAA
+456 AANAAA
-468 AAEEAALH
+468 AAEAAEAAEH
-476 PEMAKS
+476 MAKS
-482 PTYSCISYEL
+482 PSDFSCHSYEL
-492 FVGGEKGNDDNNKE
+492 FVGQEKGNDDNNKE
-506 KMSIRSVEVE
+506 KMSIRSEGLE
-516 SESVSVIQRQPAP
+516 SLSEMTRPSAP
-529 TTAHQATKVR
+529 SGVAAGTASAKVR
-539 KPSTY
+539 KVSAASLSLPGSPFNLRRGSRGSHQFTI
-544 TMRNGRGRFGIP
+544 RSGRGRFVIP
-556 GSDRKPL
+556 GNDRKPL
-563 VLSTYQDAQ
+563 VLSTYLDAQ
-572 QHLPYADDSNAVTP
+572 EHLPYADDSNAVTP

-596 PVYYGN
+596 PVYYTN

-625 LGGMAVMG
+625 LGGM
-633 VSTMTKESKLR
+633 TKESRLR
-644 NRNTRNQSVGATNGG
+644 GRSRNMSHCMPPLSVTGAHV
-659 TTCLDTNHKVEHRDY
+659 DTNHKNHREFEVPTDF
-674 EIGLE
+674 
-679 CTDEAGKIKH
+679 TDEALKGKS
-689 HDNPFIEPVQTQTV
+689 HDNPFIEPSQPQTV

-714 IIEQAAGRHSRASDR
+714 IIEQAAGRHSRVSDH

-736 PTEDDDEDG
+736 PTDDDEDG

-751 ALEVILK
+751 ALECLMK
-758 GIDVFCVWDCC
+758 GIDIFCVWDCC
-769 WVWLKFQE
+769 WPWLKFQE
-777 WVSLIVFDPF
+777 WVAFLVFDPF

-797 VNTMFMAMDHHDM
+797 VNTLFMALDHHDM
-810 NKEMERVLKS
+810 DKDMEKALKS
-820 GNYFFTATFAIEATM
+820 GNYFFTATFAIEATL
-835 KLMAMSPKYYFQEGW
+835 KLIAMSPKFYFQEGW

-901 GRTMGAL
+901 GRTVGAL

-933 YHDHKDRFPDGD
+933 YTDNMDRFPDGEM
-945 LPRWNFTDFMHSFMI
+945 PRWNFTDFMHSFMI

-968 WIESMWDCMYVGDVS
+968 WIESMWDCMLVGDVS

-1034 IGRFKNWVKRNIADC
+1034 ISRFINWIKRNIANAL
-1049 FKLIRNK
+1049 KTVRNK
-1056 LTNQISDQP
+1056 LTNQISDQA
-1065 SGKNV
+1065 S
-1070 CRCISAEHGDNELE
+1070 EHGDKEFELT
-1084 LGHDEILADGL
+1084 LDDLPDGM
-1095 IKKGIKEQTQLE
+1095 IKKDAKEHNQLE

-1112 GMEFTIHGDMKNSK
+1112 GMEFTIHGDVKNNKS
-1126 PKKSKYLNNATM
+1126 KKSKALANSTNI
-1138 IGNSINH
+1138 IGNSILH
-1145 QDNRLEHELN
+1145 QDNKLEHELN
-1155 HRGLSLQDD
+1155 YRGLSIQDD
-1164 DTASINSYGSHKNR
+1164 DTASIKSYGSHKNR

-1206 LDEELDEEG
+1206 LDEDEEG
-1215 ECEEGPLDGD
+1215 EGEEGPLDD
-1225 IIIHAHDEDILDEY
+1225 ELVIQAEDAIIDEY
-1239 PADCCPDSYY
+1239 PADCCPDPCY
-1249 KKFPILAGDDDSP
+1249 KKFPFLAGDDDSP

-1290 ILMSSLALA
+1290 ILLSSLALA
-1299 LEDVHLPQRPILQD
+1299 LEDVHLPSRPILQD

-1340 VYFTNAWCWLDFVIV
+1340 VYFTNAWCWLDFIIV
-1355 MLSLINLAA
+1355 MVSLINFVASLC
-1364 VWSGADDVPAF
+1364 GAGGIQAF
-1375 RSMRTLR
+1375 KTMRTLR

-1389 VSRWE
+1389 MSRMQ
-1394 GMKVVVNALVQAI
+1394 GMRVVVNALVQAI

-1426 MGVQLFAGKYFKCE
+1426 MGVQLFAGKYFKVSFFLFI
-1440 DLNGTQLSH
+1440 LNFLPFYGKSIKLKNNFQCVDVNKTTLSH
-1449 EIIPNRNA
+1449 EIIPDVNA
-1457 CESEN
+1457 CKAEN
-1462 YTWVNSAMN
+1462 YTWENSRMN
-1471 FDHVGNAYL
+1471 FDHVGKAYL

-1496 DAIDSREVDKQ
+1496 DAIDSREIGKQ

-1593 EIVTDKKFDIIIML
+1593 EIVTDKKFDMFIML
-1607 FIGLNMFT
+1607 FIGLNMLT
-1615 MTLDR
+1615 MTMDHYQQTETFSKTLDF
-1620 YDASDTYN
+1620 
-1628 AVLDYLNAIFVVIF
+1628 LNMIFIVIF

-1657 FIEPWNLFDVVVVI
+1657 FVEPWNLFDFVVVI

-1750 MHVKEKSGINDVYN
+1750 MHCKDKSGLDDVYN

-1775 FQMSTSAGWDG
+1775 FQMSTSAGWDS
-1786 VLDAIINE
+1786 VLDGIINE
-1794 EACDPPDNDKGYPG
+1794 EDCDAPDNDRGYPG
-1808 NCGSATVGIT
+1808 NCGSSTIGIT
-1818 FLLSYLVISFLIVIN
+1818 YLLSYLVISFLIVIN

-1878 YDQLSEFLD
+1878 YDQLSDFLD

-1899 KYKIISMDIPICRGD
+1899 KYKIISMDIPICRND
-1914 LMYCVDILDALT
+1914 MMFCVDILDALT

-1936 IEETGEIGEIAAR
+1936 IEESGELGEVAAR
-1949 PDTEGYEP
+1949 PDEVGYEP

-1975 HAWRKHK
+1975 NAWRKHK
-1982 TRGEGGA
+1982 LHKDDGHEGTGDDEDTDKDTGSASGGGGESGG
-1989 TDGDE
+1989 
-1994 NDGGGDDDDNAGGA
+1994 DGGGD
-2008 GIGGDKAGDEAGSGG
+2008 SGG
-2023 ANDDAGGGGGAGG
+2023 ESDAGAGGGQ
-2036 SEHADGSAIGDA
+2036 
-2048 IDPEGAAAAVIESN
+2048 
-2062 VNSSIV
+2062 
-2068 DGADS
+2068 
-2073 AAAGSPGGQSSG
+2073 SPGDPGGDQL
-2085 SAGRQTAVLVESDGF
+2085 GRQTAVLVESDGY

-2119 RTADV
+2119 RSADV

>member
-1 MTEDSDS
+1 MSEDLDS

-22 ESLVQ
+22 ESLAA
-27 IEQRIAAEH
+27 IEARIAEEH
-36 EKQKEL
+36 AKQKEL
-42 ERKRAEGE
+42 EKKRAEGE
-50 VIRYDD
+50 NDLGRTKKKKEVRYDD

-66 PTLEQGVPIPV
+66 ATLEQGLPLPV
-77 RLQGSFPPELASTP
+77 RMQGSFPLELASTP

-96 PYYSNILTF
+96 PFYHNQRTF
-105 VVVSKGKDIFRFSAS
+105 VVISKGKDIFRFSAT
-120 KAMWLLD
+120 KAFWFLD

-189 RGFILCP
+189 RGFILQP

-289 KCVKKFP
+289 KCIKVFP
-296 LDGSWGNLTDENW
+296 EDGSWGNLTDENW
-309 AYHNHNS
+309 ERFCQNET
-316 SNWYTEDGISYPL
+316 NWYGDAGEYPL
-329 CGNISGAGQCDDDY
+329 CGNSSGAGQCEPGY
-343 VCLQG
+343 ICLQG
-348 FGPNPNYGYTS
+348 YGPNPNYGYTS
-359 FDSFGWAF
+359 FDTFGWAF
-367 LSAFRLMTQDFW
+367 LSAFRLMTQDYW
-379 EDLYQLVLRAA
+379 ENLYQLVLRSA
-390 GPWHML
+390 GSWHVL
-396 FFIVIIF
+396 FFVVIIF

-428 EEEEAAEEEAIRE
+428 EEEEQAEEEALRE
-441 AEEAAAAKAAKLEER
+441 AEQKAAARADKQEAREAHARAAAEAAAY
-456 ANAQAQAAADAA
+456 
-468 AAEEAALH
+468 AEAH
-476 PEMAKS
+476 PTKS
-482 PTYSCISYEL
+482 PSDFSCQSYEL
-492 FVGGEKGNDDNNKE
+492 FVNQERGNQDDNTRE
-506 KMSIRSVEVE
+506 RMSLRSDPFAD
-516 SESVSVIQRQPAP
+516 SASLSL
-529 TTAHQATKVR
+529 
-539 KPSTY
+539 
-544 TMRNGRGRFGIP
+544 P
-556 GSDRKPL
+556 GSPFNLRRGSRGSHQMALRPNARARYPPGADRKPL
-563 VLSTYQDAQ
+563 VLSTYLDAQ
-572 QHLPYADDSNAVTP
+572 EHLPYADDSNAVTP
-586 MSEENGAIIV
+586 MSEENGAIII
-596 PVYYGN
+596 PVYYAN

-610 TSHQSRISYT
+610 TSHQSRLSYT

-625 LGGMAVMG
+625 LGGKAQ
-633 VSTMTKESKLR
+633 TKEARLR
-644 NRNTRNQSVGATNGG
+644 GRSASRNHSVTSQPHAYPLPRQDSSLASRPLREYEMS
-659 TTCLDTNHKVEHRDY
+659 TT
-674 EIGLE
+674 E
-679 CTDEAGKIKH
+679 CTDEAGKVLKPSN
-689 HDNPFIEPVQTQTV
+689 DNPFIESSQQPNV
-703 VDMKDVMVLND
+703 VDMRDVMVLNE
-714 IIEQAAGRHSRASDR
+714 IIEQAGRQSRASDHN
-729 GVSVYYF
+729 VSVYYF
-736 PTEDDDEDG
+736 PTAEDDEDG
-745 PTFKDK
+745 PTFKEK
-751 ALEVILK
+751 LLECFMK
-758 GIDVFCVWDCC
+758 GIDLFCVWDCC
-769 WVWLKFQE
+769 WLWLEFQKY
-777 WVSLIVFDPF
+777 VALLVFDPF

-797 VNTMFMAMDHHDM
+797 VNTLFMAMDHHDM
-810 NKEMERVLKS
+810 DIDMEKALKS
-820 GNYFFTATFAIEATM
+820 GNYFFTATFGIEATL
-835 KLMAMSPKYYFQEGW
+835 KLIAMSPKYYFQEGW

-886 LAKSWPTL
+886 LAKSWPAL
-894 NLLISIM
+894 NLIISIM
-901 GRTMGAL
+901 GRTVGAL

-933 YHDHKDRFPDGD
+933 YTDYVDRFPGGD

-968 WIESMWDCMYVGDVS
+968 WIESMWDCMLVGDVS

-1014 SLSAPTAD
+1014 SLSTPTAD
-1022 NDTNKIA
+1022 QDTNKIA

-1034 IGRFKNWVKRNIADC
+1034 ISRFIDWIKRNVAD
-1049 FKLIRNK
+1049 FMKLVKNK
-1056 LTNQISDQP
+1056 LTNQIAIHAP
-1065 SGKNV
+1065 ERV
-1070 CRCISAEHGDNELE
+1070 DNELE
-1084 LGHDEILADGL
+1084 LGTDLEDAVLYKD
-1095 IKKGIKEQTQLE
+1095 KKLKDQVE

-1112 GMEFTIHGDMKNSK
+1112 GMEFTIPGDNKY
-1126 PKKSKYLNNATM
+1126 KKGKLLMNN
-1138 IGNSINH
+1138 INAITDNH
-1145 QDNRLEHELN
+1145 RDNRLDCELN
-1155 HRGLSLQDD
+1155 HHGYPIQDD
-1164 DTASINSYGSHKNR
+1164 DTISQKSYGSHKIR
-1178 PFKDESHKGSAET
+1178 SFKDESHKAST
-1191 MEGEEKRDVSKEDLG
+1191 DTIDGEEKKDASKEELG
-1206 LDEELDEEG
+1206 LEEEMIEEEEEG
-1215 ECEEGPLDGD
+1215 KLDGGLGKTD
-1225 IIIHAHDEDILDEY
+1225 VVVAAEEDLIDDT
-1239 PADCCPDSYY
+1239 PADCCPEPCYQ
-1249 KKFPILAGDDDSP
+1249 KFPFLAGDDDSP
-1262 FWQGWGNL
+1262 FWQGWGML
-1270 RLKTFQLIENKYFE
+1270 RLKTFKLIENTYFE

-1290 ILMSSLALA
+1290 ILLSSLALA
-1299 LEDVHLPQRPILQD
+1299 LEDVHLPHRPILQD

-1323 VIFFLEM
+1323 VIFFIEM
-1330 LIKWLALGFK
+1330 LIKWLALGFQK
-1340 VYFTNAWCWLDFVIV
+1340 YFTNAWCWLDFIIV
-1355 MLSLINLAA
+1355 MVSLINFVAA
-1364 VWSGADDVPAF
+1364 LCGAGGIQAF
-1375 RSMRTLR
+1375 KTMRTLR

-1389 VSRWE
+1389 MSRMQ
-1394 GMKVVVNALVQAI
+1394 GMRVVVNALVQAI

-1426 MGVQLFAGKYFKCE
+1426 MGVQLFAGKYFKCV
-1440 DLNGTQLSH
+1440 DLNHTALSH
-1449 EIIPNRNA
+1449 EIIPDRNA
-1457 CESEN
+1457 CTLEN
-1462 YTWVNSAMN
+1462 YTWENSPMN
-1471 FDHVGNAYL
+1471 FDHVGKAYL

-1496 DAIDSREVDKQ
+1496 DAIDSREVGRQ

-1580 IPRPRWRP
+1580 IPRPKWRP

-1593 EIVTDKKFDIIIML
+1593 EIVTDKKFDMIIML
-1607 FIGLNMFT
+1607 FIGLNMLT
-1615 MTLDR
+1615 MTLDH
-1620 YDASDTYN
+1620 YQQSDTFSN
-1628 AVLDYLNAIFVVIF
+1628 VLDYLNMIFIVIF

-1657 FIEPWNLFDVVVVI
+1657 FVEPWNLFDFVVVMFSI
-1671 LSILGLVL
+1671 LSLVL

-1750 MHVKEKSGINDVYN
+1750 MHVKDKGGLDDVYN
-1764 FKTFGQSMILL
+1764 FKTFVQSMILL

-1786 VLDAIINE
+1786 VLDGIINE
-1794 EACDPPDNDKGYPG
+1794 EECDLPDNERGYPG
-1808 NCGSATVGIT
+1808 NCGSATIGIT
-1818 FLLSYLVISFLIVIN
+1818 YLLSYLVISFLIVIN

-1864 IWQQFDPEGTQYIR
+1864 IWQRFDPDGTQYIR
-1878 YDQLSEFLD
+1878 YDQLSDFLD

-1899 KYKIISMDIPICRGD
+1899 KYKIISMDIPICRND
-1914 LMYCVDILDALT
+1914 LMFCVDILDALT

-1936 IEETGEIGEIAAR
+1936 IEDPGDIEVGR
-1949 PDTEGYEP
+1949 PDEVGYEP

-1975 HAWRKHK
+1975 HAWRRH
-1982 TRGEGGA
+1982 RRAHDGPGGEDSAEG
-1989 TDGDE
+1989 
-1994 NDGGGDDDDNAGGA
+1994 AGGA
-2008 GIGGDKAGDEAGSGG
+2008 GG
-2023 ANDDAGGGGGAGG
+2023 AGGGGGGG
-2036 SEHADGSAIGDA
+2036 GEGGEAEA
-2048 IDPEGAAAAVIESN
+2048 GAA
-2062 VNSSIV
+2062 
-2068 DGADS
+2068 
-2073 AAAGSPGGQSSG
+2073 
-2085 SAGRQTAVLVESDGF
+2085 TAVLLDA
-2100 VTKNGHK
+2100 VTPNGHR
-2107 VVIHSRSPSITS
+2107 VVLQAAGAAPRPPEP
-2119 RTADV
+2119 APPPAPV

>member
-1 MTEDSDS
+1 MGAFNFHPTSRRTLRQNGRYSLKKMALTIQENIIHSQQRKLMVS
-8 ISEEERSLFRPFTR
+8 WGPSLFRPFTR
-22 ESLVQ
+22 ESLVE
-27 IEQRIAAEH
+27 IETRIAEDHA
-36 EKQKEL
+36 KQKEL
-42 ERKRAEGE
+42 EKKRAEGE
-50 VIRYDD
+50 IRYED

-66 PTLEQGVPIPV
+66 PILEQGLPLPV
-77 RLQGSFPPELASTP
+77 RLQSSFPPELSSTP

-96 PYYSNILTF
+96 PFYSSQRTF
-105 VVVSKGKDIFRFSAS
+105 VVISKGKDIFRFSATN
-120 KAMWLLD
+120 ALWLLD

-141 HPLFSLFIITT
+141 HPIFSLFIITT
-152 ILVNCILMIMPTTPT
+152 ILVNCILMIMPTSPT

-189 RGFILCP
+189 RGFILQP

-289 KCVKKFP
+289 KCIKNFP
-296 LDGSWGNLTDENW
+296 MDGSWGNLTDENW
-309 AYHNHNS
+309 ERFVSNE
-316 SNWYTEDGISYPL
+316 SNWYSEDGADPPL
-329 CGNISGAGQCDDDY
+329 CGNSSGAGQCRPGY
-343 VCLQG
+343 TCLQG
-348 FGPNPNYGYTS
+348 YGSNPNYGYTS
-359 FDSFGWAF
+359 FDTFGWAF
-367 LSAFRLMTQDFW
+367 LSAFRLMTQDCW
-379 EDLYQLVLRAA
+379 EDLYQLVLRSA

-428 EEEEAAEEEAIRE
+428 EEEERQEENAI
-441 AEEAAAAKAAKLEER
+441 K
-456 ANAQAQAAADAA
+456 
-468 AAEEAALH
+468 AAEEAAFAKQSKLDAQAQAKQQASQQA
-476 PEMAKS
+476 MMKS
-482 PTYSCISYEL
+482 PSNFSCQSYES
-492 FVGGEKGNDDNNKE
+492 FVGQEKGHDDNNKE
-506 KMSIRSVEVE
+506 NRSIKSEGI
-516 SESVSVIQRQPAP
+516 ESVSEQRRLPNP
-529 TTAHQATKVR
+529 TNIRKVSTTMSRVQA
-539 KPSTY
+539 SLSL
-544 TMRNGRGRFGIP
+544 P
-556 GSDRKPL
+556 GSPFNLRRGSRGSHQFTLRNNRRMVVPPGDRKPL
-563 VLSTYQDAQ
+563 VLSTYLDAQ
-572 QHLPYADDSNAVTP
+572 EHLPYADDSNAVTP
-586 MSEENGAIIV
+586 MSEENGAMVV
-596 PVYYGN
+596 PIYNY

-610 TSHQSRISYT
+610 TSHGSRLSYT

-625 LGGMAVMG
+625 LCGNGKAI
-633 VSTMTKESKLR
+633 TKQELL
-644 NRNTRNQSVGATNGG
+644 TRKPPTVNSVINEYPYRQQKGDYDGPTL
-659 TTCLDTNHKVEHRDY
+659 CEEKVKDAFEV
-674 EIGLE
+674 
-679 CTDEAGKIKH
+679 
-689 HDNPFIEPVQTQTV
+689 NPRGI
-703 VDMKDVMVLND
+703 DMNDVMVINE
-714 IIEQAAGRHSRASDR
+714 IIDQAAGKQLETEPTVA
-729 GVSVYYF
+729 VYYF
-736 PTEDDDEDG
+736 SANDDDDEE
-745 PTFKDK
+745 PTMKERLI
-751 ALEVILK
+751 ANAIHI
-758 GIDVFCVWDCC
+758 IDVFCVWDCC
-769 WVWLKFQE
+769 WCWVQLQKF
-777 WVSLIVFDPF
+777 VSLIVFDPF

-797 VNTMFMAMDHHDM
+797 VNTLFMALDHHDM
-810 NKEMERVLKS
+810 NKDLEKALKS
-820 GNYFFTATFAIEATM
+820 GNYFFTATFMIEATM
-835 KLMAMSPKYYFQEGW
+835 KLVAMSPKYYFQEGW

-933 YHDHKDRFPDGD
+933 YLDNKDRFPEREV
-945 LPRWNFTDFMHSFMI
+945 PRWNFTDFMHSFMI

-968 WIESMWDCMYVGDVS
+968 WIESMWDCMLVGDVS

-1002 FLALLLSNFGSS
+1002 FLALLLSNFGSAN
-1014 SLSAPTAD
+1014 LSAPTAD
-1022 NDTNKIA
+1022 KDTNKIA
-1029 EAFNR
+1029 EAFDR
-1034 IGRFKNWVKRNIADC
+1034 IGRFIGWIKASIMKI
-1049 FKLIRNK
+1049 FKMVRFK

-1065 SGKNV
+1065 SGEGPSNSWNQDA
-1070 CRCISAEHGDNELE
+1070 RDGALEMTDN
-1084 LGHDEILADGL
+1084 EILADGI
-1095 IKKGIKEQTQLE
+1095 IKKSPKERLE
-1107 VAIGD
+1107 ATIGK
-1112 GMEFTIHGDMKNSK
+1112 GMEFYIHGDSSINLKKGKNHINK
-1126 PKKSKYLNNATM
+1126 A
-1138 IGNSINH
+1138 IGNSIM
-1145 QDNRLEHELN
+1145 EHGN
-1155 HRGLSLQDD
+1155 FMGHHIDD
-1164 DTASINSYGSHKNR
+1164 QISNKSYGSHKHI
-1178 PFKDESHKGSAET
+1178 FKNESHKGSTNSLEHDDH
-1191 MEGEEKRDVSKEDLG
+1191 EEKRDASKEELG
-1206 LDEELDEEG
+1206 RRPDTEDEYEEG
-1215 ECEEGPLDGD
+1215 QGPPDEGLLKAAHSEQVIVEEYSD
-1225 IIIHAHDEDILDEY
+1225 
-1239 PADCCPDSYY
+1239 DC
-1249 KKFPILAGDDDSP
+1249 FPESCTKRFPFLAGDDDSP

-1270 RLKTFQLIENKYFE
+1270 RYKTFQLIENKYFE

-1290 ILMSSLALA
+1290 ILASSLALA
-1299 LEDVHLPQRPILQD
+1299 LEDVHLQQRPILQD

-1323 VIFFLEM
+1323 VIFFFEM
-1330 LIKWLALGFK
+1330 LIKWLALGFQR
-1340 VYFTNAWCWLDFVIV
+1340 YFTNAWCWLDFIIV
-1355 MLSLINLAA
+1355 DVSLINFIASLC
-1364 VWSGADDVPAF
+1364 GAGGIQAF
-1375 RSMRTLR
+1375 KTMRTLR

-1389 VSRWE
+1389 LSRMQ
-1394 GMKVVVNALVQAI
+1394 GMRVVVNALVQAI

-1426 MGVQLFAGKYFKCE
+1426 MGVQLFAGKYFKCV
-1440 DLNGTQLSH
+1440 DANKTVLSY
-1449 EIIPNRNA
+1449 EIIPDYNA
-1457 CESEN
+1457 CKAEN
-1462 YTWVNSAMN
+1462 YTWENSRMN
-1471 FDHVGNAYL
+1471 FDHVGKAYL

-1496 DAIDSREVDKQ
+1496 DAIDSREILKQ

-1553 LEMFMTEDQ
+1553 LELFMTEDQ

-1575 KPLKA
+1575 KPMKA

-1593 EIVTDKKFDIIIML
+1593 EIVTNKKFDMIIML
-1607 FIGLNMFT
+1607 FIGLNMLTMTMDHYQQKQTFT
-1615 MTLDR
+1615 MI
-1620 YDASDTYN
+1620 
-1628 AVLDYLNAIFVVIF
+1628 LDYLNMIFIAIF
-1642 SSECLLKIFALRYHY
+1642 STECMMKMFALRYHY
-1657 FIEPWNLFDVVVVI
+1657 FTEPWNLFDLVVVI

-1750 MHVKEKSGINDVYN
+1750 MHVKDKSGLDDVYN

-1775 FQMSTSAGWDG
+1775 FQMSTSAGWNA
-1786 VLDAIINE
+1786 VLDGIINE
-1794 EACDPPDNDKGYPG
+1794 EDCKQPDNEIGETG
-1808 NCGSATVGIT
+1808 NCGSSTIGIA
-1818 FLLSYLVISFLIVIN
+1818 FLLSYLVISFLIIIN

-1864 IWQQFDPEGTQYIR
+1864 IWQQFDPDGTQYIR

-1899 KYKIISMDIPICRGD
+1899 KYKIVSMDIPICKGD

-1926 KDFFARKGNP
+1926 KDFFARKGND
-1936 IEETGEIGEIAAR
+1936 IDETVELSEVQEKPKA
-1949 PDTEGYEP
+1949 DGYEP
-1957 VSSTLWRQREE
+1957 VSSTLWRQRED

-1975 HAWRKHK
+1975 NAWRKHK
-1982 TRGEGGA
+1982 RQRCGLPDQSEGE
-1989 TDGDE
+1989 TDGDT
-1994 NDGGGDDDDNAGGA
+1994 DLGA
-2008 GIGGDKAGDEAGSGG
+2008 
-2023 ANDDAGGGGGAGG
+2023 
-2036 SEHADGSAIGDA
+2036 H
-2048 IDPEGAAAAVIESN
+2048 
-2062 VNSSIV
+2062 
-2068 DGADS
+2068 
-2073 AAAGSPGGQSSG
+2073 
-2085 SAGRQTAVLVESDGF
+2085 QTAVLIESDGF

-2107 VVIHSRSPSITS
+2107 VVLHSRTPGLSPCS
-2119 RTADV
+2119 AEV